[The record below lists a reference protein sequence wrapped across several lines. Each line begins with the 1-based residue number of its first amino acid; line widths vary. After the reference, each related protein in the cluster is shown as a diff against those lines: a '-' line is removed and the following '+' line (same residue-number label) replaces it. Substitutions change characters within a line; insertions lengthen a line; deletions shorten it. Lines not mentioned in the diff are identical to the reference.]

1 MPASNRFRHHRSALA
16 LAVCAVLWPLSVC
29 ASPTGNINLD
39 AINAAGAYAQ
49 GFTGA
54 GVRIGILDSGFDTT
68 HIAFEGKDIIK
79 LYSDQYLEKFG
90 TGVNATQQSHGSH
103 VACIA
108 SGNSSVNY
116 GVAKDASLLLLYS
129 TIQGPTMIYEVADLY
144 KKAIETYDDVKI
156 YSNSWGWVRGMFS
169 YGDIPNETD
178 AFKEVFNSAVE
189 HDKLMVFA
197 AGNQGGLAPADPI
210 LPIMRDPTKAGH
222 FINVVNIESDHLFEE
237 RHFIH
242 GNSGVIE
249 ASNQGLFAS
258 LWTIAAPGTN
268 IVSAEAGSGN
278 GSIEMTGTSMA
289 APHVAGTLALVQQA
303 FPWMTA
309 SQLADTVLSTAQK
322 PQEGQ
327 YDVIAIHPDSAQTD
341 PSHEN
346 ADYHLQFGGR
356 LNFSV
361 ASPGYSV
368 ESGKYETNVYKESAA
383 IVFWGSAG
391 DAKKADIEALK
402 EEAAKRAAG
411 DWLEQALEEADWD
424 MDPEAYRQAV
434 YDAYEEWKTYFKE
447 HCIIVEYAVG
457 AGLLDAAS
465 AVGGG
470 IAELNINRMARWDET
485 AEKWTLPV
493 QTGLNGNEQIAYTLN
508 LAGNGVSRF
517 INDIN
522 EVRWN
527 PTLHITTQDE
537 LKAYNEAIQ
546 SGQPYKGSSNQT
558 SAPDQADL
566 PVSLVVSGTL
576 DESNSIVSA
585 GTLVMSGHA
594 SYSGSTDVINGA
606 TLVVDGI
613 IDNDVQSD
621 ATATV
626 AGRGVVGSLTSRG
639 TLSPG
644 DDLSPD
650 NRIGT
655 FHVKSQL
662 KLEAGSSLVLDV
674 GEHTID
680 QIIVGNLS
688 QDQTSSLILSAKS
701 GQESNA
707 DAPLNIT
714 IRTGQYVDQKITLSP
729 TFFFPGLE
737 ADDEIF
743 KQVTDAKLSWGG
755 GITFEFV
762 TNQDGSFEMHRVE
775 NSMQRVGETASV
787 SQDAMRRAQKLDAV
801 IQADGILSGTAA
813 EFASAVDI
821 LSENLREGF
830 TESDRQL
837 VATTLE
843 NAFASTKAD
852 SHLAFDAAA
861 MSRSIRL
868 RKVTALSPLTD
879 LYATDVIPEAS
890 LVVERANMDGAKSFQ
905 STRTILSAGARRS
918 FGDWALGWKVGG
930 YYDDI
935 EISGPDKGNAQG
947 VFASVS
953 AMREFGAGMR
963 LFGQALLGYGV
974 EDRIR
979 YVSDFYGSKRL
990 DTTTHAV
997 SLGASIG
1004 IGRKFAPNQFAF
1016 SFMPYAQLSWDGIH
1030 RDDVRESDSRV
1041 AQEYEDELLSV
1052 AALEA
1057 GLAFKTRSSAA
1068 SPTGNLF
1075 LEGRIAYRNRFH
1087 VNGDET
1093 YTWTGI
1099 RDETNVEFFDNRHAA
1114 AAQCKIGWVSSTGHE
1129 FALMLDGE
1137 AGDSGDE
1144 RWGASL
1150 RWTKHF

>member
-103 VACIA
+103 VAGIA

-156 YSNSWGWVRGMFS
+156 YSNSWGWVRGLFS
-169 YGDIPNETD
+169 YGDIPDETK
-178 AFKEVFNSAVE
+178 AFNEVFNSAVE

-210 LPIMRDPTKAGH
+210 LPIMRDPSKAGH
-222 FINVVNIESDHLFEE
+222 FINVINIESDHLFEE
-237 RHFIH
+237 GFVH
-242 GNSGVIE
+242 GNSSAIE
-249 ASNQGLFAS
+249 ASNRALFAS
-258 LWTIAAPGTN
+258 LWSVAAPGTN
-268 IVSAEAGSGN
+268 IVSVEAGSGN

-309 SQLADTVLSTAQK
+309 SQLADCVLSTARK
-322 PQEGQ
+322 PQEGV
-327 YDVIAIHPDSAQTD
+327 YEVLALHPEQTGAD
-341 PSHEN
+341 PNHN
-346 ADYHLQFGGR
+346 NPDYHLQYGGR
-356 LNFSV
+356 LDFRV
-361 ASPGYSV
+361 ASPTWSPD
-368 ESGKYETNVYKESAA
+368 ENKYVSNVYKESAA

-391 DAKKADIEALK
+391 TKLGNLDALK
-402 EEAAKRAAG
+402 AEAAERAAAQ
-411 DWLEQALEEADWD
+411 WREEILDGYEWEL
-424 MDPEAYRQAV
+424 DP
-434 YDAYEEWKTYFKE
+434 DAYLEAVDKAYKEWKNYFIE
-447 HCIIVEYAVG
+447 NCTIVEYGIG

-465 AVGGG
+465 AVGG

-485 AEKWTLPV
+485 NSKWTLPV

-527 PTLHITTQDE
+527 PTLHITTQEE
-537 LKAYNEAIQ
+537 LKAYNVAIQ
-546 SGQPYKGSSNQT
+546 SGKTYEGSSNQT

-576 DESNSIVSA
+576 GENNSIVSA

-594 SYSGSTDVINGA
+594 SYSGSTDVIKGA

-613 IDNDVQSD
+613 IDKDVQSD

-626 AGRGVVGSLTSRG
+626 AGRGAVGSLTSRG

-644 DDLSPD
+644 DDID
-650 NRIGT
+650 VANRIGT
-655 FHVKSQL
+655 FHVTNTLTLQSD
-662 KLEAGSSLVLDV
+662 SSLVFDISQDRL
-674 GEHTID
+674 D
-680 QIIVGNLS
+680 QITALEVKLEQSSSEGTNDQLNL
-688 QDQTSSLILSAKS
+688 TL
-701 GQESNA
+701 
-707 DAPLNIT
+707 
-714 IRTGQYVDQKITLSP
+714 RTGDYVDTTYELRATDFI
-729 TFFFPGLE
+729 PGLKNE
-737 ADDEIF
+737 AVINALQNAELF
-743 KQVTDAKLSWGG
+743 WAG
-755 GITFEFV
+755 GITFEFINEDNGNF
-762 TNQDGSFEMHRVE
+762 TLKRKDD
-775 NSMQRVGETASV
+775 SMQFVGREVALS
-787 SQDAMRRAQKLDAV
+787 SKAMSRAQKLDAA
-801 IQADGILSGTAA
+801 IESAGILTGHAA
-813 EFASAVDI
+813 DFSAAIDI
-821 LSENLREGF
+821 LSESLANEDDPNR
-830 TESDRQL
+830 
-837 VATTLE
+837 
-843 NAFASTKAD
+843 AFASSAIRSAYD
-852 SHLAFDAAA
+852 SIEPDAQLAFDAAA
-861 MSRSIRL
+861 LARSVRL
-868 RKVTALSPLTD
+868 REVTALSPLTD

-918 FGDWALGWKVGG
+918 FGDWTLGWKVGG

-974 EDRIR
+974 EDRTR
-979 YVSDFYGSKRL
+979 YVSDFDVSKRL

-1004 IGRKFAPNQFAF
+1004 IGRKFAPDQIAL

-1057 GLAFKTRSSAA
+1057 GLAVKTRSSAA

>member
-1 MPASNRFRHHRSALA
+1 MPSSNRFRHHRSALA

-39 AINAAGAYAQ
+39 AINATGAYAQ

-103 VACIA
+103 VAGIA

-144 KKAIETYDDVKI
+144 KKAIETYDDVEI
-156 YSNSWGWVRGMFS
+156 YSNSWGWVRGLFS
-169 YGDIPNETD
+169 YGDIPDETK
-178 AFKEVFNSAVE
+178 AFNEVFNSAVE

-237 RHFIH
+237 GFVH
-242 GNSGVIE
+242 GNSSAIE
-249 ASNQGLFAS
+249 ASNRALFAS
-258 LWTIAAPGTN
+258 LWSVAAPGTN
-268 IVSAEAGSGN
+268 IVSVEAGSGN

-309 SQLADTVLSTAQK
+309 SQLSDCVLTTARK
-322 PQEGQ
+322 PQEGV
-327 YDVIAIHPDSAQTD
+327 YEVLALHPEQTGAD
-341 PSHEN
+341 PNHN
-346 ADYHLQFGGR
+346 NPDYHLQYGGR
-356 LNFSV
+356 LDFRV
-361 ASPGYSV
+361 ASPTWSPD
-368 ESGKYETNVYKESAA
+368 ENKYVSNVYKESAA

-391 DAKKADIEALK
+391 TKLGDLKALK
-402 EEAAKRAAG
+402 EEAAERAAAQWREEILDG
-411 DWLEQALEEADWD
+411 YEWELDPDSYLEAVDK
-424 MDPEAYRQAV
+424 AYK
-434 YDAYEEWKTYFKE
+434 EWKEYFIKN
-447 HCIIVEYAVG
+447 CTIVEYGIG

-465 AVGGG
+465 AVGG

-485 AEKWTLPV
+485 NSKWTLPV
-493 QTGLNGNEQIAYTLN
+493 QTGLNGQNQIAYTLN

-537 LKAYNEAIQ
+537 LNDYNVAIQ
-546 SGQPYKGSSNQT
+546 SGKTYEGSSNQT
-558 SAPDQADL
+558 RAPDNAKL

-576 DESNSIVSA
+576 DKSNSIVSA

-613 IDNDVQSD
+613 IDKDVQSD

-644 DDLSPD
+644 DDLSPG

-655 FHVKSQL
+655 FHVTNTLALQSD
-662 KLEAGSSLVLDV
+662 SSLVFDISQDRL
-674 GEHTID
+674 D
-680 QIIVGNLS
+680 QITALEVKLE
-688 QDQTSSLILSAKS
+688 QSSLE
-701 GQESNA
+701 GTNDQ
-707 DAPLNIT
+707 LNLT
-714 IRTGQYVDQKITLSP
+714 LRTGDYVDTTYELRATDFI
-729 TFFFPGLE
+729 PGLKNE
-737 ADDEIF
+737 AVINALQNAELF
-743 KQVTDAKLSWGG
+743 WAG
-755 GITFEFV
+755 GITFEFINEDNGNF
-762 TNQDGSFEMHRVE
+762 TLKRKDD
-775 NSMQRVGETASV
+775 SMQFVGREVALS
-787 SQDAMRRAQKLDAV
+787 SKAMSRAQKLDAA
-801 IQADGILSGTAA
+801 IESAGILTGHAA
-813 EFASAVDI
+813 DFSAAIDI
-821 LSENLREGF
+821 LSESLANEDDPNR
-830 TESDRQL
+830 
-837 VATTLE
+837 
-843 NAFASTKAD
+843 AFASSAIRSAYD
-852 SHLAFDAAA
+852 SIEPDAQLAFDAAA
-861 MSRSIRL
+861 LARSVRL
-868 RKVTALSPLTD
+868 REVTALSPLTD

-974 EDRIR
+974 EDRTR
-979 YVSDFYGSKRL
+979 YVSDFDVSKRL

-1004 IGRKFAPNQFAF
+1004 IGRKFAPDQIAL

-1052 AALEA
+1052 ATLEA

-1114 AAQCKIGWVSSTGHE
+1114 AAQCKIGWVSSNGHE

>member
-16 LAVCAVLWPLSVC
+16 MAVCAVWWPLSVC

-103 VACIA
+103 VAGIA

-169 YGDIPNETD
+169 YGDIPDETD

-237 RHFIH
+237 GHFIH

-341 PSHEN
+341 PSHKN
-346 ADYHLQFGGR
+346 PDYHLQFGGR

-391 DAKKADIEALK
+391 EAKKANIDALK

-434 YDAYEEWKTYFKE
+434 YDAYKEWKTYFKE
-447 HCIIVEYAVG
+447 HCIIVEYGIG

-465 AVGGG
+465 AVGG

-485 AEKWTLPV
+485 NSKWTLPV
-493 QTGLNGNEQIAYTLN
+493 QTGLNGQNQIAYTLN

-558 SAPDQADL
+558 SAPDQANL

-576 DESNSIVSA
+576 DKNNSIVSA

-813 EFASAVDI
+813 EFVSAVDI
-821 LSENLREGF
+821 LSENLREGHP
-830 TESDRQL
+830 ESDRQL
-837 VATTLE
+837 VAETLE

-868 RKVTALSPLTD
+868 RELTALSPLTD

-905 STRTILSAGARRS
+905 STRTILSVGARRS

-974 EDRIR
+974 EDRTR
-979 YVSDFYGSKRL
+979 YVSDFDVSKRL

-1004 IGRKFAPNQFAF
+1004 IGRKFAPDQIAL

>member
-49 GFTGA
+49 GFTGT

-103 VACIA
+103 VAGIA

-169 YGDIPNETD
+169 YGDIPDETD

-237 RHFIH
+237 GHFIH

-341 PSHEN
+341 PSHKN
-346 ADYHLQFGGR
+346 PDYHLQFGGR

-391 DAKKADIEALK
+391 DAKKADIDVLK
-402 EEAAKRAAG
+402 EEAATRAAG

-447 HCIIVEYAVG
+447 HCIIVEYAIG

-465 AVGGG
+465 AVGG

-576 DESNSIVSA
+576 DESKSIVSA

-714 IRTGQYVDQKITLSP
+714 IRTGQYVDQTIILSP
-729 TFFFPGLE
+729 TLFFPGLN
-737 ADDEIF
+737 AGDEILE
-743 KQVTDAKLSWGG
+743 QVTDAKLSWGG

-813 EFASAVDI
+813 EFVSAVDI
-821 LSENLREGF
+821 LSENLRDGHP
-830 TESDRQL
+830 ESDKQL

-861 MSRSIRL
+861 MSRSTRL
-868 RKVTALSPLTD
+868 REVTALSPLTD

-974 EDRIR
+974 EDRTR
-979 YVSDFYGSKRL
+979 YVSDFDVSKRL

-1004 IGRKFAPNQFAF
+1004 IGRKFAPDQIAL

-1030 RDDVRESDSRV
+1030 RDDVRESDSVV

-1114 AAQCKIGWVSSTGHE
+1114 AAQCKIGWISSTGHE

>member
-1 MPASNRFRHHRSALA
+1 MPSSNRFRHHRSALA

-103 VACIA
+103 VAGIA

-156 YSNSWGWVRGMFS
+156 YSNSWGWVRGLFS
-169 YGDIPNETD
+169 YGDIPNETN

-210 LPIMRDPTKAGH
+210 LPIMRDPSKAGH
-222 FINVVNIESDHLFEE
+222 FINVINIESDHLFEE
-237 RHFIH
+237 GFVH
-242 GNSGVIE
+242 GNSSAIE
-249 ASNQGLFAS
+249 ASNRALFAS
-258 LWTIAAPGTN
+258 LWSVAAPGTN
-268 IVSAEAGSGN
+268 IVSVEAGSGN

-309 SQLADTVLSTAQK
+309 SQLADCVLTTARK
-322 PQEGQ
+322 PQEGV
-327 YDVIAIHPDSAQTD
+327 YEVLALHPEQTGAD
-341 PSHEN
+341 PNHN
-346 ADYHLQFGGR
+346 NPDYHLQYGGR
-356 LNFSV
+356 LDFRV
-361 ASPGYSV
+361 ASPTWSPD
-368 ESGKYETNVYKESAA
+368 ENKYVSNVYKESAA

-391 DAKKADIEALK
+391 TKLGDLKALK
-402 EEAAKRAAG
+402 AEAAERAAAQ
-411 DWLEQALEEADWD
+411 WREEILDGYEWEL
-424 MDPEAYRQAV
+424 DPDAYLQAV
-434 YDAYEEWKTYFKE
+434 NAAYDEWKEYFIE
-447 HCIIVEYAVG
+447 NCTIVEYGIG

-465 AVGGG
+465 AVGG

-485 AEKWTLPV
+485 NSKWTLPV
-493 QTGLNGNEQIAYTLN
+493 QTGLNGQNQIAYTLN

-527 PTLHITTQDE
+527 PTLHITTQEE

-558 SAPDQADL
+558 RAPDNADL

-576 DESNSIVSA
+576 GKNNSIVSA

-606 TLVVDGI
+606 TLVIDGI
-613 IDNDVQSD
+613 IDKDVQSD

-626 AGRGVVGSLTSRG
+626 AGRGAVGSLTSRG

-644 DDLSPD
+644 DDID
-650 NRIGT
+650 VANRIGT
-655 FHVKSQL
+655 FHVTNTLTLQSN
-662 KLEAGSSLVLDV
+662 SSLVFDISQDRL
-674 GEHTID
+674 D
-680 QIIVGNLS
+680 QITALEVKLE
-688 QDQTSSLILSAKS
+688 QSSLE
-701 GQESNA
+701 GTNDQ
-707 DAPLNIT
+707 LNLT
-714 IRTGQYVDQKITLSP
+714 LRTGDYVDTTYELRATDFI
-729 TFFFPGLE
+729 PGLKNE
-737 ADDEIF
+737 AVINALQNAELF
-743 KQVTDAKLSWGG
+743 WAG
-755 GITFEFV
+755 GITFEFINEDNGNF
-762 TNQDGSFEMHRVE
+762 TLKRKDD
-775 NSMQRVGETASV
+775 SMQFVGREVALS
-787 SQDAMRRAQKLDAV
+787 SKAMSRAQKLDAA
-801 IQADGILSGTAA
+801 IESAGILTGHAA
-813 EFASAVDI
+813 DFSAAIDI
-821 LSENLREGF
+821 LSESLANEDDPNR
-830 TESDRQL
+830 
-837 VATTLE
+837 
-843 NAFASTKAD
+843 AFASSAIRSAYD
-852 SHLAFDAAA
+852 SIEPDAQLAFDAAA
-861 MSRSIRL
+861 LARSVRL
-868 RKVTALSPLTD
+868 REVTALSPLTD

-890 LVVERANMDGAKSFQ
+890 LIVERANMDGAKSFQ

-935 EISGPDKGNAQG
+935 EISGPDKGSAQG

-974 EDRIR
+974 EDRTR
-979 YVSDFYGSKRL
+979 YVSDFDVSKRL

-1004 IGRKFAPNQFAF
+1004 IGRKFAPDQIAL

>member
-39 AINAAGAYAQ
+39 AINGAGAYAQ

-103 VACIA
+103 VAGIA

-169 YGDIPNETD
+169 YGDIPDETD

-237 RHFIH
+237 GHFIH

-341 PSHEN
+341 PSHKN
-346 ADYHLQFGGR
+346 PDYHLQFGGR

-368 ESGKYETNVYKESAA
+368 ESDKYETNVYKESAA

-391 DAKKADIEALK
+391 DAKKADIDVLK
-402 EEAAKRAAG
+402 EEAATRAAG

-447 HCIIVEYAVG
+447 HCIIVEYAIG

-465 AVGGG
+465 AVGG

-493 QTGLNGNEQIAYTLN
+493 QTGLNGQKQIAYTLN
-508 LAGNGVSRF
+508 LAGNGVSYF
-517 INDIN
+517 INDID

-527 PTLHITTQDE
+527 PTLHITTQKE
-537 LKAYNEAIQ
+537 LEDYNTAIKNGLTYQ
-546 SGQPYKGSSNQT
+546 GSSNQT
-558 SAPDQADL
+558 SAPDQANL

-576 DESNSIVSA
+576 DENNNLVSA

-701 GQESNA
+701 GQENNA

-755 GITFEFV
+755 GITFTFDTTE
-762 TNQDGSFEMHRVE
+762 DGKFTLHRVE
-775 NSMQRVGETASV
+775 NSMQLVGKTV
-787 SQDAMRRAQKLDAV
+787 SLSKDAMRRAQKLDSV

-813 EFASAVDI
+813 EFVSAVDI
-821 LSENLREGF
+821 LSENLRDGHP
-830 TESDRQL
+830 ESDKQL

-868 RKVTALSPLTD
+868 RELTALSPLTD

-890 LVVERANMDGAKSFQ
+890 LVVEQANMDGAKSFQ

-918 FGDWALGWKVGG
+918 FGDWALGWKVGC

-974 EDRIR
+974 EDRTR
-979 YVSDFYGSKRL
+979 YVSDFDVSKRL
-990 DTTTHAV
+990 DITTHTV

-1004 IGRKFAPNQFAF
+1004 IGRKFAPDQIAL

-1114 AAQCKIGWVSSTGHE
+1114 AAQCKIGWVSSTGHK

-1137 AGDSGDE
+1137 AGDSGNE

>member
-68 HIAFEGKDIIK
+68 HIAFEGKDIFK

-90 TGVNATQQSHGSH
+90 TGVNAAQQSHGSH
-103 VACIA
+103 VAGIA

-156 YSNSWGWVRGMFS
+156 YSNSWGWVRGLFS

-237 RHFIH
+237 GFVH
-242 GNSGVIE
+242 GNSSAIE
-249 ASNQGLFAS
+249 ASNRALFAS
-258 LWTIAAPGTN
+258 LWSVAAPGTN
-268 IVSAEAGSGN
+268 IVSVEAGSGN

-309 SQLADTVLSTAQK
+309 SQLADCVLTTARK
-322 PQEGQ
+322 PQEGV
-327 YDVIAIHPDSAQTD
+327 YEVLALHPEQTGAD
-341 PSHEN
+341 PNHN
-346 ADYHLQFGGR
+346 NPDYHLQYRGR
-356 LNFSV
+356 LDFRV
-361 ASPGYSV
+361 ASPTWSPD
-368 ESGKYETNVYKESAA
+368 ENKYVSNVYKESAA

-391 DAKKADIEALK
+391 TKLGNLDALK
-402 EEAAKRAAG
+402 AAAAERAAAQ
-411 DWLEQALEEADWD
+411 WREEILDGYEWEL
-424 MDPEAYRQAV
+424 DP
-434 YDAYEEWKTYFKE
+434 DAYLEAVDKAYKEWKEYFIKN
-447 HCIIVEYAVG
+447 CTIVEYGIG

-465 AVGGG
+465 AVGG

-493 QTGLNGNEQIAYTLN
+493 QTRLNGQKQIAYTLN

-527 PTLHITTQDE
+527 PTLHITTQEE

-558 SAPDQADL
+558 SAPDQAGL

-576 DESNSIVSA
+576 GENNSIVSA

-594 SYSGSTDVINGA
+594 SYSGSTDVIKGA

-613 IDNDVQSD
+613 IDKDVQSD

-626 AGRGVVGSLTSRG
+626 AGRGAVGSLTSRG

-644 DDLSPD
+644 DDID
-650 NRIGT
+650 VANRIGT
-655 FHVKSQL
+655 FHVTNTLTLQSD
-662 KLEAGSSLVLDV
+662 SSLVFDISQDRL
-674 GEHTID
+674 D
-680 QIIVGNLS
+680 QITALEVKLEQSSSEGTNDQLNL
-688 QDQTSSLILSAKS
+688 TL
-701 GQESNA
+701 
-707 DAPLNIT
+707 
-714 IRTGQYVDQKITLSP
+714 RTGDYVDTTYELRATDFI
-729 TFFFPGLE
+729 PGLKNE
-737 ADDEIF
+737 AVINALQNAELF
-743 KQVTDAKLSWGG
+743 WAG
-755 GITFEFV
+755 GITFEFINEDNGNF
-762 TNQDGSFEMHRVE
+762 TLKRKDD
-775 NSMQRVGETASV
+775 SMQFVGREVALS
-787 SQDAMRRAQKLDAV
+787 SKAMSRAQKLDAA
-801 IQADGILSGTAA
+801 IESAGILTGHAA
-813 EFASAVDI
+813 DFSAAIDI
-821 LSENLREGF
+821 LSESLANEDDPNR
-830 TESDRQL
+830 
-837 VATTLE
+837 
-843 NAFASTKAD
+843 AFASSAIRSAYNSIEPD
-852 SHLAFDAAA
+852 AQLAFDAAA
-861 MSRSIRL
+861 LARSVRL
-868 RKVTALSPLTD
+868 REVTALSPLTD

-974 EDRIR
+974 EDRTR

-1004 IGRKFAPNQFAF
+1004 IGRKFAPDRIAL

-1030 RDDVRESDSRV
+1030 RDDVRESDSLV

-1057 GLAFKTRSSAA
+1057 GLAVKTRSSAA

-1099 RDETNVEFFDNRHAA
+1099 GDETNVEFFDNRHAA

>member
-1 MPASNRFRHHRSALA
+1 MPSSNRFRHHRSALA

-103 VACIA
+103 VAGIA

-156 YSNSWGWVRGMFS
+156 YSNSWGWVRGLFS
-169 YGDIPNETD
+169 YGDIPDETK
-178 AFKEVFNSAVE
+178 AFNEVFNSAVE

-210 LPIMRDPTKAGH
+210 LPIMRDPSKAGH
-222 FINVVNIESDHLFEE
+222 FINVVNIESNHLFEE
-237 RHFIH
+237 GFVH
-242 GNSGVIE
+242 GNSSAIE
-249 ASNQGLFAS
+249 ASNRALFAS
-258 LWTIAAPGTN
+258 LWSVAAPGTN
-268 IVSAEAGSGN
+268 IVSVEAGSGN

-309 SQLADTVLSTAQK
+309 SQLADCVLTTARK
-322 PQEGQ
+322 PQEGV
-327 YDVIAIHPDSAQTD
+327 YEVLALHPEQTGAD
-341 PSHEN
+341 PNHN
-346 ADYHLQFGGR
+346 NPDYHLQYGGR
-356 LNFSV
+356 LDFRV
-361 ASPGYSV
+361 ASPTWSPD
-368 ESGKYETNVYKESAA
+368 ENKYVSNVYKESAA

-391 DAKKADIEALK
+391 TKLGDLKALK
-402 EEAAKRAAG
+402 AEAAERAAAQWREEILDG
-411 DWLEQALEEADWD
+411 YEWELDPDAYLE
-424 MDPEAYRQAV
+424 AV
-434 YDAYEEWKTYFKE
+434 NKAYEEWKDYFIE
-447 HCIIVEYAVG
+447 NCTIVEYGIG

-465 AVGGG
+465 AVGG

-485 AEKWTLPV
+485 NSKWTLPV
-493 QTGLNGNEQIAYTLN
+493 QTGLNGQNQIAYTLN

-527 PTLHITTQDE
+527 PTLHITTQKE
-537 LKAYNEAIQ
+537 LEEYNAAIQ
-546 SGQPYKGSSNQT
+546 NGETYTGSSNQT
-558 SAPDQADL
+558 KAPENAEL

-576 DESNSIVSA
+576 DKNNKIVSA

-594 SYSGSTDVINGA
+594 SYSGSTDVRNGA
-606 TLVVDGI
+606 TFVIDGI
-613 IDNDVQSD
+613 IDKDVQSD

-626 AGRGVVGSLTSRG
+626 AGRGAVGSLTSRG

-644 DDLSPD
+644 DDID
-650 NRIGT
+650 VANRIGT
-655 FHVKSQL
+655 FHVTNTLTLQSD
-662 KLEAGSSLVLDV
+662 SSLVFDISQDRL
-674 GEHTID
+674 D
-680 QIIVGNLS
+680 QITALEVKLEQSSSEGTNDQLNL
-688 QDQTSSLILSAKS
+688 TL
-701 GQESNA
+701 
-707 DAPLNIT
+707 
-714 IRTGQYVDQKITLSP
+714 RTGDYVDTTYELRATDFI
-729 TFFFPGLE
+729 PGLKNE
-737 ADDEIF
+737 AVINALQNAELF
-743 KQVTDAKLSWGG
+743 WAG
-755 GITFEFV
+755 GITFEFINEDNGNF
-762 TNQDGSFEMHRVE
+762 TLKRKDD
-775 NSMQRVGETASV
+775 SMQFVGREVALS
-787 SQDAMRRAQKLDAV
+787 SKAMSRAQKLDAA
-801 IQADGILSGTAA
+801 IESAGILTGHAA
-813 EFASAVDI
+813 DFSAAIDI
-821 LSENLREGF
+821 LSESLANEDDPNR
-830 TESDRQL
+830 
-837 VATTLE
+837 
-843 NAFASTKAD
+843 AFASSAIRSAYD
-852 SHLAFDAAA
+852 SIEPDAQLAFDAAA
-861 MSRSIRL
+861 LARSVRL
-868 RKVTALSPLTD
+868 RELTALSPLTD
-879 LYATDVIPEAS
+879 LYATNVIPEAS
-890 LVVERANMDGAKSFQ
+890 LDVERANMDGAKSFQ

-974 EDRIR
+974 EDRTR
-979 YVSDFYGSKRL
+979 YVSDFDVSKRL

-1004 IGRKFAPNQFAF
+1004 IGRKFAPDQIAL

>member
-68 HIAFEGKDIIK
+68 HIAFEGKDIFK

-90 TGVNATQQSHGSH
+90 TGVNAAQQSHGSH
-103 VACIA
+103 VAGIA

-156 YSNSWGWVRGMFS
+156 YSNSWGWVRGLFS

-237 RHFIH
+237 GFVH
-242 GNSGVIE
+242 GNSSAIE
-249 ASNQGLFAS
+249 ASNRALFAS
-258 LWTIAAPGTN
+258 LWSVAAPGTN
-268 IVSAEAGSGN
+268 IVSVEAGSGN

-309 SQLADTVLSTAQK
+309 SQLADCVLTTARK
-322 PQEGQ
+322 PQEGV
-327 YDVIAIHPDSAQTD
+327 YEVLALHPEQTGAD
-341 PSHEN
+341 PNHN
-346 ADYHLQFGGR
+346 NPDYHLQYGGR
-356 LNFSV
+356 LDFRV
-361 ASPGYSV
+361 ASPTWSPD
-368 ESGKYETNVYKESAA
+368 ENKYVSNVYKESAA

-391 DAKKADIEALK
+391 TKLGNLDALK
-402 EEAAKRAAG
+402 AAAAERAAAQ
-411 DWLEQALEEADWD
+411 WREEILDGYEWEL
-424 MDPEAYRQAV
+424 DP
-434 YDAYEEWKTYFKE
+434 DAYLEAVDKAYKEWKEYFIKN
-447 HCIIVEYAVG
+447 CTIVEYGIG

-465 AVGGG
+465 AVGG

-493 QTGLNGNEQIAYTLN
+493 QTRLNGQKQIAYTLN

-527 PTLHITTQDE
+527 PTLHITTQEE

-558 SAPDQADL
+558 SAPDQAGL

-576 DESNSIVSA
+576 GENNSIVSA

-594 SYSGSTDVINGA
+594 SYSGSTDVIKGA

-613 IDNDVQSD
+613 IDKDVQSD

-626 AGRGVVGSLTSRG
+626 AGRGAVGSLTSRG

-644 DDLSPD
+644 DDID
-650 NRIGT
+650 VANRIGT
-655 FHVKSQL
+655 FHVTNTLTLQSD
-662 KLEAGSSLVLDV
+662 SSLVFDISQDRL
-674 GEHTID
+674 D
-680 QIIVGNLS
+680 QITALEVKLEQSSSEGTNDQLNL
-688 QDQTSSLILSAKS
+688 TL
-701 GQESNA
+701 
-707 DAPLNIT
+707 
-714 IRTGQYVDQKITLSP
+714 RTGDYVDTTYELRATDFI
-729 TFFFPGLE
+729 PGLKNE
-737 ADDEIF
+737 AVINALQNAELF
-743 KQVTDAKLSWGG
+743 WPG
-755 GITFEFV
+755 GITFEFINEDNGNF
-762 TNQDGSFEMHRVE
+762 TLKRKDD
-775 NSMQRVGETASV
+775 SMQFVGREVALS
-787 SQDAMRRAQKLDAV
+787 SKAMSRAQKLDAA
-801 IQADGILSGTAA
+801 IESAGILTGHAA
-813 EFASAVDI
+813 DFSAAIDI
-821 LSENLREGF
+821 LSESLANEDDPNR
-830 TESDRQL
+830 
-837 VATTLE
+837 
-843 NAFASTKAD
+843 AFASSAIRSAYNSIEPD
-852 SHLAFDAAA
+852 AQLAFDAAA
-861 MSRSIRL
+861 LARSVRL
-868 RKVTALSPLTD
+868 REVTALSPLTD

-974 EDRIR
+974 EDRTR

-1004 IGRKFAPNQFAF
+1004 IGRKFAPDRIAL

-1030 RDDVRESDSRV
+1030 RDDVRESDSLV

-1057 GLAFKTRSSAA
+1057 GLAVKTRSSAA

-1099 RDETNVEFFDNRHAA
+1099 GDETNVEFFDNRHAA

>member
-1 MPASNRFRHHRSALA
+1 MAILCSL

-90 TGVNATQQSHGSH
+90 IGVNATQQSHGSH
-103 VACIA
+103 VAGIA

-156 YSNSWGWVRGMFS
+156 YSNSWGWMRGLFS
-169 YGDIPNETD
+169 YGDIPDETK
-178 AFKEVFNSAVE
+178 AFNEVFNSAVE

-237 RHFIH
+237 GFVH
-242 GNSGVIE
+242 GNSSAIE
-249 ASNQGLFAS
+249 ASNRALFAS
-258 LWTIAAPGTN
+258 LWSVVAPGTN
-268 IVSAEAGSGN
+268 IVSVEAGSGN

-309 SQLADTVLSTAQK
+309 SQLADCVLSTARK
-322 PQEGQ
+322 PQEGV
-327 YDVIAIHPDSAQTD
+327 YEVLALHPEQTGAD
-341 PSHEN
+341 PNHN
-346 ADYHLQFGGR
+346 NPDYHLQYGGR
-356 LNFSV
+356 LDFRV
-361 ASPGYSV
+361 ASPTWSPD
-368 ESGKYETNVYKESAA
+368 ENKYVSNVYKESAA

-391 DAKKADIEALK
+391 TKLGNLDALK
-402 EEAAKRAAG
+402 AEAAERAAAQWRKEILDG
-411 DWLEQALEEADWD
+411 YEWEL
-424 MDPEAYRQAV
+424 DP
-434 YDAYEEWKTYFKE
+434 DAYLEAVDKAYKEWKEYFIKN
-447 HCIIVEYAVG
+447 CTIVEYGIG

-465 AVGGG
+465 AVGG

-485 AEKWTLPV
+485 NSKWTLPV

-527 PTLHITTQDE
+527 PTLHITTQEE

-546 SGQPYKGSSNQT
+546 SGQPYKKGSSNQT

-576 DESNSIVSA
+576 DESKSIVAA

-594 SYSGSTDVINGA
+594 SYSGSTDVIKGA

-613 IDNDVQSD
+613 IDKDVQSD

-626 AGRGVVGSLTSRG
+626 AGRGAVGSLTSRG

-644 DDLSPD
+644 DDID
-650 NRIGT
+650 VANRIGT
-655 FHVKSQL
+655 FHVTNTLTLQSD
-662 KLEAGSSLVLDV
+662 SSLVFDISQDRL
-674 GEHTID
+674 D
-680 QIIVGNLS
+680 QITALEVKLEQSSSEGTNDQLNL
-688 QDQTSSLILSAKS
+688 TL
-701 GQESNA
+701 
-707 DAPLNIT
+707 
-714 IRTGQYVDQKITLSP
+714 RTGDYVDTTYELRATDFI
-729 TFFFPGLE
+729 PGLKNE
-737 ADDEIF
+737 AVINALQNAELF
-743 KQVTDAKLSWGG
+743 WAG
-755 GITFEFV
+755 GITFEFINEDNGNF
-762 TNQDGSFEMHRVE
+762 TLKRKDD
-775 NSMQRVGETASV
+775 SMQFVGREVALS
-787 SQDAMRRAQKLDAV
+787 SKAMSRAQKLDAA
-801 IQADGILSGTAA
+801 IESAGILTGHAA
-813 EFASAVDI
+813 DFSAAIDI
-821 LSENLREGF
+821 LSESLANEDDPNR
-830 TESDRQL
+830 
-837 VATTLE
+837 
-843 NAFASTKAD
+843 AFASSAIRSAYD
-852 SHLAFDAAA
+852 SIEPDAQLAFDAAA
-861 MSRSIRL
+861 LARSVRL
-868 RKVTALSPLTD
+868 REVTALSPLTD

-974 EDRIR
+974 EDRTR
-979 YVSDFYGSKRL
+979 YVSDFDVSKRL

-1004 IGRKFAPNQFAF
+1004 IGRKFAPDQIAL

-1114 AAQCKIGWVSSTGHE
+1114 AAQCKIGWISSTGHE

>member
-1 MPASNRFRHHRSALA
+1 MPASKRFRHHRSALA

-68 HIAFEGKDIIK
+68 HIAYEGKDIIK

-103 VACIA
+103 VAGIA

-169 YGDIPNETD
+169 YGDIPDETD

-237 RHFIH
+237 GHFIH

-268 IVSAEAGSGN
+268 IVSAEAGIGN

-346 ADYHLQFGGR
+346 ADYHWQFGGR

-434 YDAYEEWKTYFKE
+434 YDAYKEWKTYFKE
-447 HCIIVEYAVG
+447 HCIIVEYGIG

-465 AVGGG
+465 AVGG

-493 QTGLNGNEQIAYTLN
+493 QTGLNGQKQIAYTLN

-537 LKAYNEAIQ
+537 LNDYNVAIQ
-546 SGQPYKGSSNQT
+546 SGKTYEGSSNQT
-558 SAPDQADL
+558 RAPDNADI

-576 DESNSIVSA
+576 DKNNKIVSA

-813 EFASAVDI
+813 EFVSAVDI
-821 LSENLREGF
+821 LSENLREGHP
-830 TESDRQL
+830 ESDRQL
-837 VATTLE
+837 VAETLE

-868 RKVTALSPLTD
+868 RELTALSPLTD

-905 STRTILSAGARRS
+905 STRTILSVGARRS

-974 EDRIR
+974 EDRTR
-979 YVSDFYGSKRL
+979 YVSDFKGSKRL

-1004 IGRKFAPNQFAF
+1004 IGRKFAPDQIAL
-1016 SFMPYAQLSWDGIH
+1016 SLMPYAQLSWDGIH
-1030 RDDVRESDSRV
+1030 RDDVRESDSLV
-1041 AQEYEDELLSV
+1041 AQEYEDQLLSV

-1068 SPTGNLF
+1068 SPTGNFF

>member
-1 MPASNRFRHHRSALA
+1 MPSSNRFRHHRSALA

-103 VACIA
+103 VAGIA

-156 YSNSWGWVRGMFS
+156 YSNSWGWVRGLFS
-169 YGDIPNETD
+169 YGDIPDETK
-178 AFKEVFNSAVE
+178 AFNEVFNSAVE

-222 FINVVNIESDHLFEE
+222 FINVINIESDHLFEE
-237 RHFIH
+237 GFVH
-242 GNSGVIE
+242 GNSSAIE
-249 ASNQGLFAS
+249 ASNRALFAS
-258 LWTIAAPGTN
+258 LWSVAAPGTN
-268 IVSAEAGSGN
+268 IVSVEAGSGN

-309 SQLADTVLSTAQK
+309 SQLADCVLSTARK
-322 PQEGQ
+322 PQEGV
-327 YDVIAIHPDSAQTD
+327 YEVLALHPEQTGAD
-341 PSHEN
+341 PNHN
-346 ADYHLQFGGR
+346 NPDYHLQYGGR
-356 LNFSV
+356 LDFRV
-361 ASPGYSV
+361 ASPTWSPD
-368 ESGKYETNVYKESAA
+368 ENKYVSNVYKESAA

-391 DAKKADIEALK
+391 TKLGNLDALK
-402 EEAAKRAAG
+402 AEAAERAAAQWRKEILDG
-411 DWLEQALEEADWD
+411 YEWEL
-424 MDPEAYRQAV
+424 DP
-434 YDAYEEWKTYFKE
+434 DAYLEAVDKAYKEWKEYFIKN
-447 HCIIVEYAVG
+447 CTIVEYGIG

-465 AVGGG
+465 AVGG

-485 AEKWTLPV
+485 NSKWTLPV

-527 PTLHITTQDE
+527 PTLHITTQEE

-546 SGQPYKGSSNQT
+546 SGQPYKKGSSNQT

-576 DESNSIVSA
+576 DESKSIVSA

-594 SYSGSTDVINGA
+594 SYSGSTDVIKGA

-613 IDNDVQSD
+613 IDKDVQSD

-626 AGRGVVGSLTSRG
+626 AGRGAVGSLTSRG

-644 DDLSPD
+644 DDID
-650 NRIGT
+650 VANRIGT
-655 FHVKSQL
+655 FHVTNTLTLQSD
-662 KLEAGSSLVLDV
+662 SSLVFDISQDRL
-674 GEHTID
+674 D
-680 QIIVGNLS
+680 QITALEVKLEQSSSEGTNDQLNL
-688 QDQTSSLILSAKS
+688 TL
-701 GQESNA
+701 
-707 DAPLNIT
+707 
-714 IRTGQYVDQKITLSP
+714 RTGDYVDTTYELRATDFI
-729 TFFFPGLE
+729 PGLKNE
-737 ADDEIF
+737 AVINALQNAELF
-743 KQVTDAKLSWGG
+743 WAG
-755 GITFEFV
+755 GITFEFINEDNGNF
-762 TNQDGSFEMHRVE
+762 TLKRKDD
-775 NSMQRVGETASV
+775 SMQFVGREVALS
-787 SQDAMRRAQKLDAV
+787 SKAMSRAQKLDAA
-801 IQADGILSGTAA
+801 IESAGILTGHAA
-813 EFASAVDI
+813 DFSAAIDI
-821 LSENLREGF
+821 LSESLANEDDPNR
-830 TESDRQL
+830 
-837 VATTLE
+837 
-843 NAFASTKAD
+843 AFASSAIRSAYD
-852 SHLAFDAAA
+852 SIEPDAQLAFDAAA
-861 MSRSIRL
+861 LARSIRL
-868 RKVTALSPLTD
+868 REVTALSPLTD

-890 LVVERANMDGAKSFQ
+890 LGVERANMDGAKSFQ

-974 EDRIR
+974 EDRTR
-979 YVSDFYGSKRL
+979 YVSDFDVSKRL

-1004 IGRKFAPNQFAF
+1004 IGRKFAPDQIAL

-1057 GLAFKTRSSAA
+1057 GLAFKTLSSAA

-1099 RDETNVEFFDNRHAA
+1099 RDETNVEFFDNHHAA

>member
-1 MPASNRFRHHRSALA
+1 M
-16 LAVCAVLWPLSVC
+16 
-29 ASPTGNINLD
+29 
-39 AINAAGAYAQ
+39 
-49 GFTGA
+49 
-54 GVRIGILDSGFDTT
+54 
-68 HIAFEGKDIIK
+68 
-79 LYSDQYLEKFG
+79 
-90 TGVNATQQSHGSH
+90 
-103 VACIA
+103 
-108 SGNSSVNY
+108 
-116 GVAKDASLLLLYS
+116 
-129 TIQGPTMIYEVADLY
+129 
-144 KKAIETYDDVKI
+144 
-156 YSNSWGWVRGMFS
+156 RGLFS
-169 YGDIPNETD
+169 YGDIPDETK
-178 AFKEVFNSAVE
+178 AFNEVFNSAVE

-210 LPIMRDPTKAGH
+210 LPIMRDPSKAGH
-222 FINVVNIESDHLFEE
+222 FINVINIESNHLFEE
-237 RHFIH
+237 GFVH
-242 GNSGVIE
+242 GNSSAIE
-249 ASNQGLFAS
+249 ASNRALFAS
-258 LWTIAAPGTN
+258 LWSVAAPGTN
-268 IVSAEAGSGN
+268 IVSVEAGSGN

-309 SQLADTVLSTAQK
+309 SQLADCVLTTARK
-322 PQEGQ
+322 PLEGV
-327 YDVIAIHPDSAQTD
+327 YEVLALHPEQTGAD
-341 PSHEN
+341 PNHN
-346 ADYHLQFGGR
+346 NPDYHLQYGGR
-356 LNFSV
+356 LDFRV
-361 ASPGYSV
+361 ASPTWSPD
-368 ESGKYETNVYKESAA
+368 ENKYVSNVYKESAA

-391 DAKKADIEALK
+391 TKLSNKETIKALK
-402 EEAAKRAAG
+402 EEAAERSATQ
-411 DWLEQALEEADWD
+411 WREEILDGYEWEL
-424 MDPEAYRQAV
+424 DP
-434 YDAYEEWKTYFKE
+434 DAYLEAVDKAYKEWKDYFIKN
-447 HCIIVEYAVG
+447 CTIVEYGIG

-465 AVGGG
+465 AVGG

-493 QTGLNGNEQIAYTLN
+493 QTRLNGNEQIAYTLN

-527 PTLHITTQDE
+527 PTLHITTQEE

-576 DESNSIVSA
+576 DESKSIVSA

-594 SYSGSTDVINGA
+594 SYSGSTDVIKGA

-613 IDNDVQSD
+613 IDKDVQSD

-626 AGRGVVGSLTSRG
+626 AGRGAVGSLTSRG

-644 DDLSPD
+644 DDID
-650 NRIGT
+650 VANRIGT
-655 FHVKSQL
+655 FHVTNTLTLQSD
-662 KLEAGSSLVLDV
+662 SSLVFDISQDRL
-674 GEHTID
+674 D
-680 QIIVGNLS
+680 QITALEVKLEQSSSEGTNDQLNL
-688 QDQTSSLILSAKS
+688 TL
-701 GQESNA
+701 
-707 DAPLNIT
+707 
-714 IRTGQYVDQKITLSP
+714 RTGDYVDTTYELRATDFI
-729 TFFFPGLE
+729 PGLKNE
-737 ADDEIF
+737 AVINALQNAELF
-743 KQVTDAKLSWGG
+743 WAG
-755 GITFEFV
+755 GITFEFINEDNGNF
-762 TNQDGSFEMHRVE
+762 TLKRKDD
-775 NSMQRVGETASV
+775 SMQFVGREVALS
-787 SQDAMRRAQKLDAV
+787 SKAMSRAQKLDAA
-801 IQADGILSGTAA
+801 IESAGILTGHAA
-813 EFASAVDI
+813 DFSAAIDI
-821 LSENLREGF
+821 LSESLANEDDPNR
-830 TESDRQL
+830 
-837 VATTLE
+837 
-843 NAFASTKAD
+843 AFASSAIRSAYD
-852 SHLAFDAAA
+852 SIEPDAQLAFDAAA
-861 MSRSIRL
+861 LARSVRL
-868 RKVTALSPLTD
+868 REVTALSPLTD

-918 FGDWALGWKVGG
+918 FGDWALSWKVGG

-953 AMREFGAGMR
+953 SMREFGAGMR

-974 EDRIR
+974 EDRTR
-979 YVSDFYGSKRL
+979 YVSDFDVSKRL

-1004 IGRKFAPNQFAF
+1004 IGRKFAPDQIAL

>member
-1 MPASNRFRHHRSALA
+1 MPSSNRFRHHRSALA

-29 ASPTGNINLD
+29 ASPTGNINRD

-103 VACIA
+103 VAGIA

-144 KKAIETYDDVKI
+144 KKAIETYADVKI
-156 YSNSWGWVRGMFS
+156 YSNSWGWVRGLFS
-169 YGDIPNETD
+169 YGDIPDETK
-178 AFKEVFNSAVE
+178 AFNEVFNSAVE

-210 LPIMRDPTKAGH
+210 LPIMRDPSKAGH
-222 FINVVNIESDHLFEE
+222 FINVINIESNHLFEDG
-237 RHFIH
+237 FVH
-242 GNSGVIE
+242 GNSSAIE
-249 ASNQGLFAS
+249 ASNRALFAS
-258 LWTIAAPGTN
+258 LWSVAAPGTN
-268 IVSAEAGSGN
+268 IVSVEAGSGN

-309 SQLADTVLSTAQK
+309 SQLADCVLTTARK
-322 PQEGQ
+322 PQEGV
-327 YDVIAIHPDSAQTD
+327 YEVLALHPEQTGAD
-341 PSHEN
+341 PNHN
-346 ADYHLQFGGR
+346 NPDYHLQYGGR
-356 LNFSV
+356 LDFRV
-361 ASPGYSV
+361 ASPTWSPD
-368 ESGKYETNVYKESAA
+368 ENKYVSNVYKESAA

-391 DAKKADIEALK
+391 TKLGNKETIKALK
-402 EEAAKRAAG
+402 EKAAERAAARWREEILDG
-411 DWLEQALEEADWD
+411 YEWELEPDAYLE
-424 MDPEAYRQAV
+424 AV
-434 YDAYEEWKTYFKE
+434 NKAYEEWKDYFIE
-447 HCIIVEYAVG
+447 NCTIVEYGIG

-465 AVGGG
+465 AVGG
-470 IAELNINRMARWDET
+470 IAELNINRMARWDGT
-485 AEKWTLPV
+485 AKKWTLPV
-493 QTGLNGNEQIAYTLN
+493 QTGLNGQNQIAYTLN

-527 PTLHITTQDE
+527 PTLHITTQEE

-546 SGQPYKGSSNQT
+546 SGQPYKKGSSNQT

-576 DESNSIVSA
+576 DESKSIVSA

-594 SYSGSTDVINGA
+594 SYSGSTDVIKGA

-613 IDNDVQSD
+613 IDKDVQSD

-626 AGRGVVGSLTSRG
+626 AGRGAVGSLTSRG

-644 DDLSPD
+644 DDID
-650 NRIGT
+650 VANRIGT
-655 FHVKSQL
+655 FHVTNTLTLQSD
-662 KLEAGSSLVLDV
+662 SSLVFDISQDRL
-674 GEHTID
+674 D
-680 QIIVGNLS
+680 QITALEVKLEQSSSEGTNDQLNL
-688 QDQTSSLILSAKS
+688 TL
-701 GQESNA
+701 
-707 DAPLNIT
+707 
-714 IRTGQYVDQKITLSP
+714 RTGDYVDTTYELRATDFI
-729 TFFFPGLE
+729 PGLKNE
-737 ADDEIF
+737 AVINALQNAELF
-743 KQVTDAKLSWGG
+743 WVG
-755 GITFEFV
+755 GITFEFINEDNGNF
-762 TNQDGSFEMHRVE
+762 TLKRKDD
-775 NSMQRVGETASV
+775 SMQFVGREVALS
-787 SQDAMRRAQKLDAV
+787 SKAMSRAQKLDAA
-801 IQADGILSGTAA
+801 IESAGILTGHAA
-813 EFASAVDI
+813 DFSAAIDI
-821 LSENLREGF
+821 LSESLANEDDPNR
-830 TESDRQL
+830 
-837 VATTLE
+837 
-843 NAFASTKAD
+843 AFASSAIRSAYD
-852 SHLAFDAAA
+852 SIEPDAQLAFDAAA
-861 MSRSIRL
+861 LARSVRL
-868 RKVTALSPLTD
+868 REVTALSPLTD

-974 EDRIR
+974 EDRTR

-1004 IGRKFAPNQFAF
+1004 IGRKFAPDQIAL

-1030 RDDVRESDSRV
+1030 RNDVRESDSVV

>member
-1 MPASNRFRHHRSALA
+1 MPSSNRFRHHRSALA

-90 TGVNATQQSHGSH
+90 PGVNATQQSHGSH
-103 VACIA
+103 VAGIA

-156 YSNSWGWVRGMFS
+156 YSNSWGWVRGLFS
-169 YGDIPNETD
+169 YGDIPDETKT
-178 AFKEVFNSAVE
+178 FNEVFNSAVE

-210 LPIMRDPTKAGH
+210 LPIMRDPSKAGH

-237 RHFIH
+237 GFVH
-242 GNSGVIE
+242 GNSSAIE
-249 ASNQGLFAS
+249 ASNRALFAS
-258 LWTIAAPGTN
+258 LWSVAAPGTN
-268 IVSAEAGSGN
+268 IVSVEAGSGN

-309 SQLADTVLSTAQK
+309 SQLADCVLTTARK
-322 PQEGQ
+322 PQEGV
-327 YDVIAIHPDSAQTD
+327 YEVLALHPEQTGAD
-341 PSHEN
+341 PNHN
-346 ADYHLQFGGR
+346 NPDYHLQYGGR
-356 LNFSV
+356 LDFRV
-361 ASPGYSV
+361 ASPTWSPN
-368 ESGKYETNVYKESAA
+368 ENKYVSNVYKESAA

-391 DAKKADIEALK
+391 TKLGDLKALK
-402 EEAAKRAAG
+402 AEAAERAAAQ
-411 DWLEQALEEADWD
+411 WREEILDGYEWEL
-424 MDPEAYRQAV
+424 DP
-434 YDAYEEWKTYFKE
+434 DAYLEAVDKAYKEWKDYFIE
-447 HCIIVEYAVG
+447 NCTIVEYGIG

-465 AVGGG
+465 AVGG

-485 AEKWTLPV
+485 AKKWTLPV

-522 EVRWN
+522 EVPWN
-527 PTLHITTQDE
+527 PTLHITTQEE

-546 SGQPYKGSSNQT
+546 SGQPYKKGSSNQT

-576 DESNSIVSA
+576 DKSKSIVSA

-594 SYSGSTDVINGA
+594 SYSGSTDVIKGA

-613 IDNDVQSD
+613 IDKDVQSD

-626 AGRGVVGSLTSRG
+626 AGRGAVGSLTSRG

-644 DDLSPD
+644 DDID
-650 NRIGT
+650 VANRIGT
-655 FHVKSQL
+655 FHVTNTLTLQSD
-662 KLEAGSSLVLDV
+662 SSLVFDISQDRL
-674 GEHTID
+674 D
-680 QIIVGNLS
+680 QITALEVKLEQSSSEGTNDQLNL
-688 QDQTSSLILSAKS
+688 TL
-701 GQESNA
+701 
-707 DAPLNIT
+707 
-714 IRTGQYVDQKITLSP
+714 RTGDYVDTTYELRATDFI
-729 TFFFPGLE
+729 PGLKNE
-737 ADDEIF
+737 AVINALQNAELF
-743 KQVTDAKLSWGG
+743 WAG
-755 GITFEFV
+755 GITFEFINEDNGNF
-762 TNQDGSFEMHRVE
+762 TLKRKDD
-775 NSMQRVGETASV
+775 SMQFVGREVALS
-787 SQDAMRRAQKLDAV
+787 SKAMSRAQKLDAA
-801 IQADGILSGTAA
+801 IESAGILTGHAA
-813 EFASAVDI
+813 DFSAAIDI
-821 LSENLREGF
+821 LSESLANEDDPNR
-830 TESDRQL
+830 
-837 VATTLE
+837 
-843 NAFASTKAD
+843 AFASSAIRSAYD
-852 SHLAFDAAA
+852 SIEPDAQLAFDAAA
-861 MSRSIRL
+861 LARSVRL
-868 RKVTALSPLTD
+868 REVTALSPLTD

-918 FGDWALGWKVGG
+918 FGDWALSWKVGG

-974 EDRIR
+974 EDRTR
-979 YVSDFYGSKRL
+979 YVSDFDVSKRL

-1004 IGRKFAPNQFAF
+1004 IGRKFAPDQIAL

>member
-54 GVRIGILDSGFDTT
+54 GVRIGIRDSGFDTT
-68 HIAFEGKDIIK
+68 HIAFEGKDIFK

-90 TGVNATQQSHGSH
+90 TGVNAAQQSHGSH
-103 VACIA
+103 VAGIA

-156 YSNSWGWVRGMFS
+156 YSNSWGWVRGLFS

-237 RHFIH
+237 GFVH
-242 GNSGVIE
+242 GNSSAIE
-249 ASNQGLFAS
+249 ASNRALFAS
-258 LWTIAAPGTN
+258 LWSVAAPGTN
-268 IVSAEAGSGN
+268 IVSVEAGSGN

-309 SQLADTVLSTAQK
+309 SQLADCVLTTARK
-322 PQEGQ
+322 PQEGV
-327 YDVIAIHPDSAQTD
+327 YEVLALHPEQTGAD
-341 PSHEN
+341 PNHN
-346 ADYHLQFGGR
+346 NPDYHLQYGGR
-356 LNFSV
+356 LDFRV
-361 ASPGYSV
+361 ASPTWSPD
-368 ESGKYETNVYKESAA
+368 ENKYVSNVYKESAA

-391 DAKKADIEALK
+391 TKLGNLDALK
-402 EEAAKRAAG
+402 AAAAERAAAQ
-411 DWLEQALEEADWD
+411 WREEILDGYEWEL
-424 MDPEAYRQAV
+424 DP
-434 YDAYEEWKTYFKE
+434 DAYLEAVDKAYKEWKEYFIKN
-447 HCIIVEYAVG
+447 CTIVEYGIG

-465 AVGGG
+465 AVGG

-493 QTGLNGNEQIAYTLN
+493 QTRLNGQKQIAYTLN

-527 PTLHITTQDE
+527 PTLHITTQEE

-558 SAPDQADL
+558 SAPDQAGL

-576 DESNSIVSA
+576 GENNSIVSA

-594 SYSGSTDVINGA
+594 SYSGSTDVIKGA

-613 IDNDVQSD
+613 IDKDVQSD

-626 AGRGVVGSLTSRG
+626 AGRGAVGSLTSRG

-644 DDLSPD
+644 DDID
-650 NRIGT
+650 VANRIGT
-655 FHVKSQL
+655 FHVTNTLTLQSD
-662 KLEAGSSLVLDV
+662 SSLVFDISQDRL
-674 GEHTID
+674 D
-680 QIIVGNLS
+680 QITALEVKLEQSSSEGTNDQLNL
-688 QDQTSSLILSAKS
+688 TL
-701 GQESNA
+701 
-707 DAPLNIT
+707 
-714 IRTGQYVDQKITLSP
+714 RTGDYVDTTYELRATDFI
-729 TFFFPGLE
+729 PGLKNE
-737 ADDEIF
+737 AVINALQNAELF
-743 KQVTDAKLSWGG
+743 WAG
-755 GITFEFV
+755 GITFEFINEDNGNF
-762 TNQDGSFEMHRVE
+762 TLKRKDD
-775 NSMQRVGETASV
+775 SMQFVGREVALS
-787 SQDAMRRAQKLDAV
+787 SKAMSRAQKLDAA
-801 IQADGILSGTAA
+801 IESAGILTGHAA
-813 EFASAVDI
+813 DFSAAIDI
-821 LSENLREGF
+821 LSESLANEDDPNR
-830 TESDRQL
+830 
-837 VATTLE
+837 
-843 NAFASTKAD
+843 AFASSAIRSAYNSIEPD
-852 SHLAFDAAA
+852 AQLAFDAAA
-861 MSRSIRL
+861 LARSVRL
-868 RKVTALSPLTD
+868 REVTALSPLTD

-974 EDRIR
+974 EDRTR

-1004 IGRKFAPNQFAF
+1004 IGRKFAPDRIAL

-1030 RDDVRESDSRV
+1030 RDDVRESDSLV

-1057 GLAFKTRSSAA
+1057 GLAVKTRSSAA

-1099 RDETNVEFFDNRHAA
+1099 GDETNVEFFDNRHAA

>member
-1 MPASNRFRHHRSALA
+1 MPSSNRFRHHRSALA

-103 VACIA
+103 VAGIA

-156 YSNSWGWVRGMFS
+156 YSNSWGWVRGLFS
-169 YGDIPNETD
+169 YGDIPDETC
-178 AFKEVFNSAVE
+178 AFNEVFNSAVE

-210 LPIMRDPTKAGH
+210 LPIMRDPSKAGH

-237 RHFIH
+237 GFVH
-242 GNSGVIE
+242 GNSSAIE
-249 ASNQGLFAS
+249 ASNRALFAS
-258 LWTIAAPGTN
+258 LWSVAAPGTN
-268 IVSAEAGSGN
+268 IVSVEAGSGN

-309 SQLADTVLSTAQK
+309 SQLADCVLTTARK
-322 PQEGQ
+322 PLEGV
-327 YDVIAIHPDSAQTD
+327 YEVLALHPEQTGAD
-341 PSHEN
+341 PNHN
-346 ADYHLQFGGR
+346 NPDYHLQYGGR
-356 LNFSV
+356 LDFRV
-361 ASPGYSV
+361 ASPSWSPD
-368 ESGKYETNVYKESAA
+368 ENKYVSNVYKESAA

-391 DAKKADIEALK
+391 TKLGNKETIKALK
-402 EEAAKRAAG
+402 EEAAERSATQWREEILDGYEWELDPDAY
-411 DWLEQALEEADWD
+411 LE
-424 MDPEAYRQAV
+424 AV
-434 YDAYEEWKTYFKE
+434 NKAYEEWKDYFIE
-447 HCIIVEYAVG
+447 NCTIVEYGIG

-465 AVGGG
+465 AVGG

-493 QTGLNGNEQIAYTLN
+493 QTRLNGQKQIAYTLN

-527 PTLHITTQDE
+527 PTLHITTQEE

-546 SGQPYKGSSNQT
+546 SGQPYKKGSSNQT

-576 DESNSIVSA
+576 DESKSIVSA

-594 SYSGSTDVINGA
+594 SYSGSTDVIKGA

-613 IDNDVQSD
+613 IDKDVQSD

-626 AGRGVVGSLTSRG
+626 AGRGAVGSLTSRG

-644 DDLSPD
+644 DDID
-650 NRIGT
+650 VANRIGT
-655 FHVKSQL
+655 FHVTNTLTLQSD
-662 KLEAGSSLVLDV
+662 SSLVFDISQDRL
-674 GEHTID
+674 D
-680 QIIVGNLS
+680 QITALEVKLEQSSSEGTNDQLNL
-688 QDQTSSLILSAKS
+688 TL
-701 GQESNA
+701 
-707 DAPLNIT
+707 
-714 IRTGQYVDQKITLSP
+714 RTGDYVDTTYELRATDFI
-729 TFFFPGLE
+729 PGLKNE
-737 ADDEIF
+737 AVINALQNAELF
-743 KQVTDAKLSWGG
+743 WAG
-755 GITFEFV
+755 GITFEFINEDNGNF
-762 TNQDGSFEMHRVE
+762 TLKRKDD
-775 NSMQRVGETASV
+775 SMQFVGREVALS
-787 SQDAMRRAQKLDAV
+787 SKAMSRAQKLDAA
-801 IQADGILSGTAA
+801 IESAGILTGHAA
-813 EFASAVDI
+813 DFSAAIDI
-821 LSENLREGF
+821 LSESLANEDDPNR
-830 TESDRQL
+830 
-837 VATTLE
+837 
-843 NAFASTKAD
+843 AFASSAIRSAYD
-852 SHLAFDAAA
+852 SIEPDAQLAFDAAA
-861 MSRSIRL
+861 LARSVRL
-868 RKVTALSPLTD
+868 REVTALSPLTD

-918 FGDWALGWKVGG
+918 FGDWTLGWKVGG

-974 EDRIR
+974 EDRTR
-979 YVSDFYGSKRL
+979 YVSDFDVSKRL

-1004 IGRKFAPNQFAF
+1004 IGRKFAPDQIAL

>member
-1 MPASNRFRHHRSALA
+1 MPSSNRFRHHRSALA

-79 LYSDQYLEKFG
+79 LYSDQYHEKFG

-103 VACIA
+103 VAGIA

-156 YSNSWGWVRGMFS
+156 YSNSWGWVRGLFS
-169 YGDIPNETD
+169 YGDIPDETK
-178 AFKEVFNSAVE
+178 AFNEVFNSAVE

-222 FINVVNIESDHLFEE
+222 FINVINIESNHLFEDG
-237 RHFIH
+237 FVH
-242 GNSGVIE
+242 GNSSAIE
-249 ASNQGLFAS
+249 ASNRALFAS
-258 LWTIAAPGTN
+258 LWSVAAPGTN
-268 IVSAEAGSGN
+268 IVSVEAGSGN

-309 SQLADTVLSTAQK
+309 SQLADCVLTTARK
-322 PQEGQ
+322 PQEGV
-327 YDVIAIHPDSAQTD
+327 YEVLALHPEQTGAD
-341 PSHEN
+341 PNHN
-346 ADYHLQFGGR
+346 NPDYHLQYGGR
-356 LNFSV
+356 LDFRV
-361 ASPGYSV
+361 ASPTWSPD
-368 ESGKYETNVYKESAA
+368 ENKYVSNVYKESAA

-391 DAKKADIEALK
+391 TKLGNLDALK
-402 EEAAKRAAG
+402 AEAAERAAAQ
-411 DWLEQALEEADWD
+411 WREEILDGYEWEL
-424 MDPEAYRQAV
+424 DPDAYLKAV
-434 YDAYEEWKTYFKE
+434 NEAYEEWKKYFIE
-447 HCIIVEYAVG
+447 NCTIVEYGIG

-465 AVGGG
+465 AVGG

-493 QTGLNGNEQIAYTLN
+493 QTRLNGNEQIAYTLN

-517 INDIN
+517 INDIT

-527 PTLHITTQDE
+527 PTLHITTQEE
-537 LKAYNEAIQ
+537 LKAYNDAIKN
-546 SGQPYKGSSNQT
+546 GQTYVGSSNQT
-558 SAPDQADL
+558 SAPDQAGL

-576 DESNSIVSA
+576 DESKSIVSA

-594 SYSGSTDVINGA
+594 SYSGSTDVIKGA

-613 IDNDVQSD
+613 IDKDVQSD

-626 AGRGVVGSLTSRG
+626 AGRGAVGSLTSRG

-644 DDLSPD
+644 DDID
-650 NRIGT
+650 VANRIGT
-655 FHVKSQL
+655 FHVTNTLTLQSD
-662 KLEAGSSLVLDV
+662 SSLVFDISQDRL
-674 GEHTID
+674 D
-680 QIIVGNLS
+680 QITALEVKLEQSSSEGTNDQLNL
-688 QDQTSSLILSAKS
+688 TL
-701 GQESNA
+701 
-707 DAPLNIT
+707 
-714 IRTGQYVDQKITLSP
+714 RTGDYVDTTYELRATDFI
-729 TFFFPGLE
+729 PGLKNE
-737 ADDEIF
+737 AVINALQNAELF
-743 KQVTDAKLSWGG
+743 WAG
-755 GITFEFV
+755 GITFEFINEDNGNF
-762 TNQDGSFEMHRVE
+762 TLKRKDD
-775 NSMQRVGETASV
+775 SMQFVGREVALS
-787 SQDAMRRAQKLDAV
+787 SKAMSRAQKLDAA
-801 IQADGILSGTAA
+801 IESAGILTGHAA
-813 EFASAVDI
+813 DFSAAIDI
-821 LSENLREGF
+821 LSESLTNEDDPNR
-830 TESDRQL
+830 
-837 VATTLE
+837 
-843 NAFASTKAD
+843 AFASSAIRSAYD
-852 SHLAFDAAA
+852 SIEPDAQLAFDAAA
-861 MSRSIRL
+861 LARSVRL
-868 RKVTALSPLTD
+868 REVTALSPLTD

-918 FGDWALGWKVGG
+918 FGDWALSWKVGG

-953 AMREFGAGMR
+953 SMREFGAGMR

-974 EDRIR
+974 EDRTR
-979 YVSDFYGSKRL
+979 YVSDFDVSKRL

-1004 IGRKFAPNQFAF
+1004 IGRKFAP
-1016 SFMPYAQLSWDGIH
+1016 I
-1030 RDDVRESDSRV
+1030 RSRSRSCRT
-1041 AQEYEDELLSV
+1041 L
-1052 AALEA
+1052 
-1057 GLAFKTRSSAA
+1057 SSAGTAFTETMSA
-1068 SPTGNLF
+1068 S
-1075 LEGRIAYRNRFH
+1075 RIL
-1087 VNGDET
+1087 
-1093 YTWTGI
+1093 
-1099 RDETNVEFFDNRHAA
+1099 
-1114 AAQCKIGWVSSTGHE
+1114 
-1129 FALMLDGE
+1129 ALHKNM
-1137 AGDSGDE
+1137 
-1144 RWGASL
+1144 
-1150 RWTKHF
+1150 KMNF

>member
-1 MPASNRFRHHRSALA
+1 MPSSNRFRHHRSALA

-90 TGVNATQQSHGSH
+90 PGVNATQQSHGSH
-103 VACIA
+103 VAGIA

-156 YSNSWGWVRGMFS
+156 YSNSWGWVRGLFS
-169 YGDIPNETD
+169 YGDIPDETKT
-178 AFKEVFNSAVE
+178 FNEVFNSAVE

-210 LPIMRDPTKAGH
+210 LPIMRDPSKAGH

-237 RHFIH
+237 GFVH
-242 GNSGVIE
+242 GNSSAIE
-249 ASNQGLFAS
+249 ASNRALFAS
-258 LWTIAAPGTN
+258 LWSVAAPGTN
-268 IVSAEAGSGN
+268 IVSVEAGSGN

-309 SQLADTVLSTAQK
+309 SQLADCVLTTARK
-322 PQEGQ
+322 PQEGV
-327 YDVIAIHPDSAQTD
+327 YEVLALHPEQTGAD
-341 PSHEN
+341 PNHN
-346 ADYHLQFGGR
+346 NPDYHLQYGGR
-356 LNFSV
+356 LDFRV
-361 ASPGYSV
+361 ASPTWSPN
-368 ESGKYETNVYKESAA
+368 ENKYVSNVYKESAA

-391 DAKKADIEALK
+391 TKLGDLKALK
-402 EEAAKRAAG
+402 AEAAERAAAQ
-411 DWLEQALEEADWD
+411 WREEILDGYEWEL
-424 MDPEAYRQAV
+424 DP
-434 YDAYEEWKTYFKE
+434 DAYLEAVDKAYKEWKDYFIE
-447 HCIIVEYAVG
+447 NCTIVEYGIG

-465 AVGGG
+465 AVGG
-470 IAELNINRMARWDET
+470 IAELNINRMARWDEI
-485 AEKWTLPV
+485 AKKWTLPV

-522 EVRWN
+522 EVPWN
-527 PTLHITTQDE
+527 PTLHITTQEE

-546 SGQPYKGSSNQT
+546 SGQPYKKGSSNQT

-576 DESNSIVSA
+576 DKSKSIVSA

-594 SYSGSTDVINGA
+594 SYSGSTDVIKGA

-613 IDNDVQSD
+613 IDKDVQSD

-626 AGRGVVGSLTSRG
+626 AGRGAVGSLTSRG

-644 DDLSPD
+644 DDID
-650 NRIGT
+650 VANRIGT
-655 FHVKSQL
+655 FHVTNTLTLQSD
-662 KLEAGSSLVLDV
+662 SSLVFDISQDRL
-674 GEHTID
+674 D
-680 QIIVGNLS
+680 QITALEVKLEQSSSEGTNDQLNL
-688 QDQTSSLILSAKS
+688 TL
-701 GQESNA
+701 
-707 DAPLNIT
+707 
-714 IRTGQYVDQKITLSP
+714 RTGDYVDTTYELRATDFI
-729 TFFFPGLE
+729 PGLKNE
-737 ADDEIF
+737 AVINALQNAELF
-743 KQVTDAKLSWGG
+743 WAG
-755 GITFEFV
+755 GITFEFINEDNGNF
-762 TNQDGSFEMHRVE
+762 TLKRKDD
-775 NSMQRVGETASV
+775 SMQFVGREVALS
-787 SQDAMRRAQKLDAV
+787 SKAMSRAQKLDAA
-801 IQADGILSGTAA
+801 IESAGILTGHAA
-813 EFASAVDI
+813 DFSAAIDI
-821 LSENLREGF
+821 LSESLANEDDPNR
-830 TESDRQL
+830 
-837 VATTLE
+837 
-843 NAFASTKAD
+843 AFASSAIRSAYD
-852 SHLAFDAAA
+852 SIEPDAQLAFDAAA
-861 MSRSIRL
+861 LARSVRL
-868 RKVTALSPLTD
+868 REVTALSPLTD

-918 FGDWALGWKVGG
+918 FGDWALSWKVGG

-974 EDRIR
+974 EDRTR
-979 YVSDFYGSKRL
+979 YVSDFDVSKRL

-1004 IGRKFAPNQFAF
+1004 IGRKFAPDQIAL

>member
-1 MPASNRFRHHRSALA
+1 MPSSNRFRHHRSALA

-103 VACIA
+103 VAGIA

-156 YSNSWGWVRGMFS
+156 YSNSWGWVRGLFS
-169 YGDIPNETD
+169 YGDIPDETK
-178 AFKEVFNSAVE
+178 AFNEVFNSAVE

-237 RHFIH
+237 GFVH
-242 GNSGVIE
+242 GNSSAIE
-249 ASNQGLFAS
+249 ASNRALFAS
-258 LWTIAAPGTN
+258 LWSVAAPGTN
-268 IVSAEAGSGN
+268 IVSVEAGSGN

-309 SQLADTVLSTAQK
+309 SQLADCVLTTARK
-322 PQEGQ
+322 PQEGV
-327 YDVIAIHPDSAQTD
+327 YEVLALHPEQTGVD
-341 PSHEN
+341 PNHN
-346 ADYHLQFGGR
+346 NPDYHLQYGGR
-356 LNFSV
+356 LDFRV
-361 ASPGYSV
+361 ASPTWSPD
-368 ESGKYETNVYKESAA
+368 ENKYVSNVYKESAA

-391 DAKKADIEALK
+391 TKLGNLDALK
-402 EEAAKRAAG
+402 AEAAERAAAQ
-411 DWLEQALEEADWD
+411 WREEILDGYEWEL
-424 MDPEAYRQAV
+424 DP
-434 YDAYEEWKTYFKE
+434 DAYLEAVDKAYKEWKEYFIKN
-447 HCIIVEYAVG
+447 CTIVEYGIG

-465 AVGGG
+465 AVGG
-470 IAELNINRMARWDET
+470 IAELNINRMARWDRT
-485 AEKWTLPV
+485 NSKWTLPV
-493 QTGLNGNEQIAYTLN
+493 QTGLNGQNQIAYTLN
-508 LAGNGVSRF
+508 LVGNGVSRF

-527 PTLHITTQDE
+527 PTLHITTQEE
-537 LKAYNEAIQ
+537 LKAYNAAIQ
-546 SGQPYKGSSNQT
+546 NGGTYTGSSNQT
-558 SAPDQADL
+558 KAPENAEL

-576 DESNSIVSA
+576 DKNNKIVSA

-644 DDLSPD
+644 DDID
-650 NRIGT
+650 VANRIGT
-655 FHVKSQL
+655 FHVTNTLTLQSD
-662 KLEAGSSLVLDV
+662 SSLVFDISQDRL
-674 GEHTID
+674 D
-680 QIIVGNLS
+680 QITALEVKLEQSSSEGTNDQLNL
-688 QDQTSSLILSAKS
+688 TL
-701 GQESNA
+701 
-707 DAPLNIT
+707 
-714 IRTGQYVDQKITLSP
+714 RTGDYVDTTYELRATDFI
-729 TFFFPGLE
+729 PGLKNE
-737 ADDEIF
+737 AVINALQNAELF
-743 KQVTDAKLSWGG
+743 WAG
-755 GITFEFV
+755 GITFEFINEDNGNF
-762 TNQDGSFEMHRVE
+762 TLKRKDD
-775 NSMQRVGETASV
+775 SMQFVGREVALS
-787 SQDAMRRAQKLDAV
+787 SKAMSRAQKLDAA
-801 IQADGILSGTAA
+801 IESAGILTGHAA
-813 EFASAVDI
+813 DFSAAIDI
-821 LSENLREGF
+821 LSESLANEDDPNR
-830 TESDRQL
+830 
-837 VATTLE
+837 
-843 NAFASTKAD
+843 AFASSAIRSAYD
-852 SHLAFDAAA
+852 SIEPDAQLAFDAAA
-861 MSRSIRL
+861 LARSVRL
-868 RKVTALSPLTD
+868 REVTALSPLTD

-918 FGDWALGWKVGG
+918 FGDWALSWKVGG

-974 EDRIR
+974 EDRTR
-979 YVSDFYGSKRL
+979 YVSDFDVSKRL

-1004 IGRKFAPNQFAF
+1004 IGRKFAPDQIAL

>member
-103 VACIA
+103 VAGIA

-169 YGDIPNETD
+169 YGDIPNETC

-237 RHFIH
+237 GHFIH

-322 PQEGQ
+322 PQERQ

-341 PSHEN
+341 PSHKN
-346 ADYHLQFGGR
+346 PDYHLQFGGR

-391 DAKKADIEALK
+391 DAKKADIDALK
-402 EEAAKRAAG
+402 EEAATRAAG

-447 HCIIVEYAVG
+447 HCIIIEYAIG

-465 AVGGG
+465 AVGG

-485 AEKWTLPV
+485 NSKWTLPV
-493 QTGLNGNEQIAYTLN
+493 QTGLNGQNQIAYTLN

-537 LKAYNEAIQ
+537 LNDYNVAIQ
-546 SGQPYKGSSNQT
+546 SGKTYEGSSNQT
-558 SAPDQADL
+558 RAPDNADI

-576 DESNSIVSA
+576 DKNNKIVSA

-613 IDNDVQSD
+613 IDNDVLSD

-655 FHVKSQL
+655 FHIKSQL

-688 QDQTSSLILSAKS
+688 QDQNSSLTLLAKS

-707 DAPLNIT
+707 EAPLNIT

-775 NSMQRVGETASV
+775 NSMQRVGETVSL

-813 EFASAVDI
+813 EFVSAVDI
-821 LSENLREGF
+821 LSENLREGHP
-830 TESDRQL
+830 ESDKQL
-837 VATTLE
+837 VAETLE

-868 RKVTALSPLTD
+868 REVTALSPLTD

-935 EISGPDKGNAQG
+935 EISGPDKGNTQG

-974 EDRIR
+974 EDRTR

-1004 IGRKFAPNQFAF
+1004 IGRKFAPDQIAL

-1030 RDDVRESDSRV
+1030 RDDVRESDSLV

-1068 SPTGNLF
+1068 SPTGNFF

>member
-1 MPASNRFRHHRSALA
+1 MPSSNRFRHHRSALA
-16 LAVCAVLWPLSVC
+16 LAVCVVLWPLSVC

-49 GFTGA
+49 GFSGA

-103 VACIA
+103 VAGIA

-156 YSNSWGWVRGMFS
+156 YSNSWGWVRGLFS
-169 YGDIPNETD
+169 YGDIPDETK
-178 AFKEVFNSAVE
+178 AFNEVFNSAVE

-210 LPIMRDPTKAGH
+210 LPIMRDPSNAGH
-222 FINVVNIESDHLFEE
+222 FINVINIESDHLFEE
-237 RHFIH
+237 GFVH
-242 GNSGVIE
+242 GNSSAIE
-249 ASNQGLFAS
+249 ASNRALFAS
-258 LWTIAAPGTN
+258 LWSVAAPGTN
-268 IVSAEAGSGN
+268 IVSVEAGSGN

-309 SQLADTVLSTAQK
+309 SQLADCVLSTARK
-322 PQEGQ
+322 PQEGV
-327 YDVIAIHPDSAQTD
+327 YEVLALHPEQTGAD
-341 PSHEN
+341 PNHN
-346 ADYHLQFGGR
+346 NPDYHLQYGGR
-356 LNFSV
+356 LDFRV
-361 ASPGYSV
+361 ASPTWSPD
-368 ESGKYETNVYKESAA
+368 ENKYVSNVYKESAA

-391 DAKKADIEALK
+391 TKLGNLDALK
-402 EEAAKRAAG
+402 AEAAERAAAQ
-411 DWLEQALEEADWD
+411 WREEILDGYEWEL
-424 MDPEAYRQAV
+424 DP
-434 YDAYEEWKTYFKE
+434 DAYLEAVDKAYKEWKDYFIE
-447 HCIIVEYAVG
+447 NCTIVEYGIG

-465 AVGGG
+465 AVGG

-485 AEKWTLPV
+485 NSKWTLPV
-493 QTGLNGNEQIAYTLN
+493 QTRLNGNEQIAYTLN

-527 PTLHITTQDE
+527 PTLHITTQEE

-558 SAPDQADL
+558 RAPDNANL

-576 DESNSIVSA
+576 DKSNSIVSA

-606 TLVVDGI
+606 TLVIDGI

-644 DDLSPD
+644 DDID
-650 NRIGT
+650 VANRIGT
-655 FHVKSQL
+655 FHVTNTLTLQSD
-662 KLEAGSSLVLDV
+662 SSLVFDISQDRL
-674 GEHTID
+674 D
-680 QIIVGNLS
+680 QITALEVKLEQSSSEGTNDQLNL
-688 QDQTSSLILSAKS
+688 TL
-701 GQESNA
+701 
-707 DAPLNIT
+707 
-714 IRTGQYVDQKITLSP
+714 RTGDYVDTTYELRATDFI
-729 TFFFPGLE
+729 PGLKNE
-737 ADDEIF
+737 AVINALQNAELF
-743 KQVTDAKLSWGG
+743 WVG
-755 GITFEFV
+755 GITFEFINEDNGNF
-762 TNQDGSFEMHRVE
+762 TLKRKDD
-775 NSMQRVGETASV
+775 SMQFVGREVALS
-787 SQDAMRRAQKLDAV
+787 SKAMSRAQKLDAA
-801 IQADGILSGTAA
+801 IESAGILTGHAA
-813 EFASAVDI
+813 DFSAAIDI
-821 LSENLREGF
+821 LSESLANEDDPNR
-830 TESDRQL
+830 
-837 VATTLE
+837 
-843 NAFASTKAD
+843 AFASSAIRSAYD
-852 SHLAFDAAA
+852 SIEPDAQLAFDAAA
-861 MSRSIRL
+861 LARSVRL
-868 RKVTALSPLTD
+868 REVTALSPLTD

-974 EDRIR
+974 EDRTR
-979 YVSDFYGSKRL
+979 YVSDFDVSKRL

-1004 IGRKFAPNQFAF
+1004 IGRKFAPDQIAL

>member
-1 MPASNRFRHHRSALA
+1 MPASKRFRHRRSALA

-39 AINAAGAYAQ
+39 AINATGAYAQ

-103 VACIA
+103 VAGIA

-156 YSNSWGWVRGMFS
+156 YSNSWGWVRGLFS
-169 YGDIPNETD
+169 YGDIPDETK
-178 AFKEVFNSAVE
+178 AFNEVFNSAVE

-210 LPIMRDPTKAGH
+210 LPIMRDPSKAGH
-222 FINVVNIESDHLFEE
+222 FINVVNIESNHLFEE
-237 RHFIH
+237 GFVH
-242 GNSGVIE
+242 GNSSAIE
-249 ASNQGLFAS
+249 ASNRALFAS
-258 LWTIAAPGTN
+258 LWSVAAPGTN
-268 IVSAEAGSGN
+268 IVSVEAGSGN

-309 SQLADTVLSTAQK
+309 SQLADCVLTTARK
-322 PQEGQ
+322 PQEGV
-327 YDVIAIHPDSAQTD
+327 YEVLALHPEQSGAD
-341 PSHEN
+341 PNHN
-346 ADYHLQFGGR
+346 NPDYHLQYGGR
-356 LNFSV
+356 LDFRV
-361 ASPGYSV
+361 ASPTWSPD
-368 ESGKYETNVYKESAA
+368 ENKYVSNVYKESAA
-383 IVFWGSAG
+383 IVFWGSADTKLG
-391 DAKKADIEALK
+391 DLKALK
-402 EEAAKRAAG
+402 EEAAERAAAQ
-411 DWLEQALEEADWD
+411 WREEILDGYEWEL
-424 MDPEAYRQAV
+424 DP
-434 YDAYEEWKTYFKE
+434 DAYLEAVDKAYKEWKEYFIKN
-447 HCIIVEYAVG
+447 CTIVEYGIG

-465 AVGGG
+465 AVGG

-527 PTLHITTQDE
+527 PTLHITTQEE

-546 SGQPYKGSSNQT
+546 SGQPYKKGSSNQT

-576 DESNSIVSA
+576 DESKSIVSA

-594 SYSGSTDVINGA
+594 SYSGSTDVIKGA

-613 IDNDVQSD
+613 IDKDVQSD

-626 AGRGVVGSLTSRG
+626 TGRGAVGSLTSRG

-644 DDLSPD
+644 DDID
-650 NRIGT
+650 VANRIGT
-655 FHVKSQL
+655 FHVTNTLTLQSD
-662 KLEAGSSLVLDV
+662 SSLVFDISQDRL
-674 GEHTID
+674 D
-680 QIIVGNLS
+680 QITALEVKLE
-688 QDQTSSLILSAKS
+688 QSSLE
-701 GQESNA
+701 GTNDQ
-707 DAPLNIT
+707 LNLT
-714 IRTGQYVDQKITLSP
+714 LRTGDYVDTTYELRATDFI
-729 TFFFPGLE
+729 PGLKNE
-737 ADDEIF
+737 AVINALQNAELF
-743 KQVTDAKLSWGG
+743 WAG
-755 GITFEFV
+755 GITFEFINEDNGNF
-762 TNQDGSFEMHRVE
+762 TLKRKDD
-775 NSMQRVGETASV
+775 SMQFVGREVALS
-787 SQDAMRRAQKLDAV
+787 SKAMSRAQKLDAA
-801 IQADGILSGTAA
+801 IESAGILTGHAA
-813 EFASAVDI
+813 DFSAAIDI
-821 LSENLREGF
+821 LSESLANEDDPNR
-830 TESDRQL
+830 
-837 VATTLE
+837 
-843 NAFASTKAD
+843 AFASSAIRSAYD
-852 SHLAFDAAA
+852 SIEPDAQLAFDAAA
-861 MSRSIRL
+861 LARSVRL
-868 RKVTALSPLTD
+868 REVTALSPLTD
-879 LYATDVIPEAS
+879 LNATDVIPEAS

-974 EDRIR
+974 EDRTR
-979 YVSDFYGSKRL
+979 YVSDFDVSKRL

-1004 IGRKFAPNQFAF
+1004 IGRKFAPDQIAL

-1052 AALEA
+1052 ATLEA
-1057 GLAFKTRSSAA
+1057 GLAFKTRSSAV

>member
-1 MPASNRFRHHRSALA
+1 MPASKRFRHRRSALA

-49 GFTGA
+49 DFSGA

-103 VACIA
+103 VAGIA

-156 YSNSWGWVRGMFS
+156 YSNSRGWVRGLFS
-169 YGDIPNETD
+169 YGDIPDETC
-178 AFKEVFNSAVE
+178 AFNEVFNSAVK

-210 LPIMRDPTKAGH
+210 LPIMRAPSKAGH
-222 FINVVNIESDHLFEE
+222 FINVINIESDQLFEE
-237 RHFIH
+237 GFVH
-242 GNSGVIE
+242 GNSSAIE
-249 ASNQGLFAS
+249 ASNRALFAS
-258 LWTIAAPGTN
+258 LWSVAAPGTN
-268 IVSAEAGSGN
+268 IVSVEAGSGN

-309 SQLADTVLSTAQK
+309 SQLADCVLTTARK
-322 PQEGQ
+322 PQEGV
-327 YDVIAIHPDSAQTD
+327 YEVLALHPEQTGAD
-341 PSHEN
+341 PNHN
-346 ADYHLQFGGR
+346 NPDYHLQYGGR
-356 LNFSV
+356 LDFRV
-361 ASPGYSV
+361 ASPTWSPD
-368 ESGKYETNVYKESAA
+368 ENKYVSNVYKESAA

-391 DAKKADIEALK
+391 TKLGDLKALK
-402 EEAAKRAAG
+402 AEAAERAAAQ
-411 DWLEQALEEADWD
+411 WREEILDGYEWEL
-424 MDPEAYRQAV
+424 DP
-434 YDAYEEWKTYFKE
+434 DAYLEAVDKAYKEWKEYFIKN
-447 HCIIVEYAVG
+447 CTIVEYGIG

-465 AVGGG
+465 AVGG

-485 AEKWTLPV
+485 AKKWTLPV

-522 EVRWN
+522 EVPWN
-527 PTLHITTQDE
+527 PTLHITTQEE

-546 SGQPYKGSSNQT
+546 SGQPYKKGSSNQT

-576 DESNSIVSA
+576 DESKSIVSA

-594 SYSGSTDVINGA
+594 SYSGSTDVIKGA

-613 IDNDVQSD
+613 IDKDVQSD

-626 AGRGVVGSLTSRG
+626 AGRGAVGSLTSRG

-644 DDLSPD
+644 DDID
-650 NRIGT
+650 VANRIGT
-655 FHVKSQL
+655 FHVTNTLTLQSD
-662 KLEAGSSLVLDV
+662 SSLVFDISQDRL
-674 GEHTID
+674 D
-680 QIIVGNLS
+680 QITALEVKLEQSSSEGTNDQLNL
-688 QDQTSSLILSAKS
+688 TL
-701 GQESNA
+701 
-707 DAPLNIT
+707 
-714 IRTGQYVDQKITLSP
+714 RTGDYVDTTYELRATDFI
-729 TFFFPGLE
+729 PGLKNE
-737 ADDEIF
+737 AVINALQNAELF
-743 KQVTDAKLSWGG
+743 WAG
-755 GITFEFV
+755 GITFEFINEDNGNF
-762 TNQDGSFEMHRVE
+762 TLKRKDD
-775 NSMQRVGETASV
+775 SMQFVGREVALS
-787 SQDAMRRAQKLDAV
+787 SKAMSRAQKLDAA
-801 IQADGILSGTAA
+801 IESAGILTGHAA
-813 EFASAVDI
+813 DFSAAIDI
-821 LSENLREGF
+821 LSESLANEDDPNR
-830 TESDRQL
+830 
-837 VATTLE
+837 
-843 NAFASTKAD
+843 AFASSAIRSAYD
-852 SHLAFDAAA
+852 SIEPDAQLAFDAAA
-861 MSRSIRL
+861 LARSVRL
-868 RKVTALSPLTD
+868 REVTALSPLTD

-974 EDRIR
+974 EDRTR
-979 YVSDFYGSKRL
+979 YVSDFDVSKRL

-1004 IGRKFAPNQFAF
+1004 IGRKFAPDQIAL

>member
-103 VACIA
+103 VAGIA

-169 YGDIPNETD
+169 YGDIPDETD

-237 RHFIH
+237 GQFIH

-341 PSHEN
+341 PSHKN
-346 ADYHLQFGGR
+346 PDYHLQFGGR

-391 DAKKADIEALK
+391 EAKKANIDALK

-424 MDPEAYRQAV
+424 MDPEAYKQAV
-434 YDAYEEWKTYFKE
+434 YDAYKEWKTYFKE
-447 HCIIVEYAVG
+447 HCIIVEYAIG

-465 AVGGG
+465 AVGG

-485 AEKWTLPV
+485 NSKWTLPV

-527 PTLHITTQDE
+527 PTLHITTQEE

-546 SGQPYKGSSNQT
+546 SGQRYKGSSNQT
-558 SAPDQADL
+558 SAPDQANL

-576 DESNSIVSA
+576 DENNKIVSA

-655 FHVKSQL
+655 FHVQGQL

-688 QDQTSSLILSAKS
+688 QDQNSSLTLLAKS

-707 DAPLNIT
+707 EAPLNIT

-775 NSMQRVGETASV
+775 NSMQRVGETVSL
-787 SQDAMRRAQKLDAV
+787 SQDAIRRAQKLDAV

-813 EFASAVDI
+813 EFVSAVDI
-821 LSENLREGF
+821 LSENLRDGHP
-830 TESDRQL
+830 ESDKQL

-868 RKVTALSPLTD
+868 REVTALSPLTD

-974 EDRIR
+974 EDRTR
-979 YVSDFYGSKRL
+979 YVSDFDVSKRL

-1004 IGRKFAPNQFAF
+1004 IGRKFAPDQIAL

-1030 RDDVRESDSRV
+1030 RNDVRESDSRV

-1129 FALMLDGE
+1129 FALMLGGE

>member
-1 MPASNRFRHHRSALA
+1 MPASNRFRHHRCALA

-103 VACIA
+103 VAGIA

-169 YGDIPNETD
+169 YGDIPDETD

-237 RHFIH
+237 GHFIH

-341 PSHEN
+341 PSHKN
-346 ADYHLQFGGR
+346 PDYHLQFGGR

-391 DAKKADIEALK
+391 DAKKADIDALK
-402 EEAAKRAAG
+402 EEAATRAAG

-424 MDPEAYRQAV
+424 MDPEDYKQAV

-447 HCIIVEYAVG
+447 HCIIVEYAIG

-465 AVGGG
+465 AVGG

-527 PTLHITTQDE
+527 PTLHITTQEE
-537 LKAYNEAIQ
+537 LKAYNESIQ

-576 DESNSIVSA
+576 DESKSIVSA

-644 DDLSPD
+644 DDLNPG

-655 FHVKSQL
+655 FHVQGQL

-680 QIIVGNLS
+680 QIIVGDLP
-688 QDQTSSLILSAKS
+688 QDQNSSLTLLAKS

-707 DAPLNIT
+707 EAPLNIT
-714 IRTGQYVDQKITLSP
+714 IRTGQYVDQTITLSP
-729 TFFFPGLE
+729 TLFFPNLNDGDKILE
-737 ADDEIF
+737 
-743 KQVTDAKLSWGG
+743 QVTDAKLSWGG
-755 GITFEFV
+755 GITFTFDTTE
-762 TNQDGSFEMHRVE
+762 DGKFTMHRVE
-775 NSMQRVGETASV
+775 SSMQLVGKTV
-787 SQDAMRRAQKLDAV
+787 SLSKDAMRRAQKLDSV

-813 EFASAVDI
+813 EFAGAVDI
-821 LSENLREGF
+821 LSENLREDF

-868 RKVTALSPLTD
+868 REVTALSPLTD
-879 LYATDVIPEAS
+879 LYAADVIPEAS
-890 LVVERANMDGAKSFQ
+890 LVVERANMGGAKSFQ

-974 EDRIR
+974 EDRTR
-979 YVSDFYGSKRL
+979 YVSDFDVSKRL
-990 DTTTHAV
+990 DTTTHTV

-1004 IGRKFAPNQFAF
+1004 IGRKFAPDQIAL

-1087 VNGDET
+1087 VNGDQT

-1099 RDETNVEFFDNRHAA
+1099 RDEINVEFIDNRHAA

-1129 FALMLDGE
+1129 FVLMLDGE

>member
-1 MPASNRFRHHRSALA
+1 MPASNRFRRHRSALA

-103 VACIA
+103 VAGIA

-116 GVAKDASLLLLYS
+116 GVAKGASLLLLYS

-156 YSNSWGWVRGMFS
+156 YSNSWGWVRGLFS
-169 YGDIPNETD
+169 YGDIPDETD

-210 LPIMRDPTKAGH
+210 LPIMRDPSKAGH
-222 FINVVNIESDHLFEE
+222 FINVINIESAHLFEE
-237 RHFIH
+237 GFVH
-242 GNSGVIE
+242 GNSSAIE
-249 ASNQGLFAS
+249 ASNRALFAS
-258 LWTIAAPGTN
+258 LWSVAAPGTN
-268 IVSAEAGSGN
+268 IVSVEAGSGN

-309 SQLADTVLSTAQK
+309 SQLADCVLTTARK
-322 PQEGQ
+322 PQEGV
-327 YDVIAIHPDSAQTD
+327 YEVLALHPEQTGAD
-341 PSHEN
+341 PNHN
-346 ADYHLQFGGR
+346 NPDYHLQYGGR
-356 LNFSV
+356 LDFRV
-361 ASPGYSV
+361 ASPTWSPD
-368 ESGKYETNVYKESAA
+368 ENKYVSNVYKESAA

-391 DAKKADIEALK
+391 TKLGDLKALK
-402 EEAAKRAAG
+402 EEAAERAAAQ
-411 DWLEQALEEADWD
+411 WREEILDGYEWEL
-424 MDPEAYRQAV
+424 DP
-434 YDAYEEWKTYFKE
+434 DAYLEAVDKAYKEWKDYFIE
-447 HCIIVEYAVG
+447 NCTIVEYGIG

-465 AVGGG
+465 AVGG
-470 IAELNINRMARWDET
+470 IAELNINRLARWDET
-485 AEKWTLPV
+485 NSKWTLPV
-493 QTGLNGNEQIAYTLN
+493 QPGLNGQKQIAYTLN
-508 LAGNGVSRF
+508 LAGNGMSRF

-527 PTLHITTQDE
+527 PTLHITTQKE
-537 LKAYNEAIQ
+537 LEEYNATIQ
-546 SGQPYKGSSNQT
+546 NGETYTGSSNQT
-558 SAPDQADL
+558 KAPENADL

-576 DESNSIVSA
+576 GKNNSIVSA

-594 SYSGSTDVINGA
+594 SYSGSTDVIKGA

-626 AGRGVVGSLTSRG
+626 AGRGAVGSLTSRG

-644 DDLSPD
+644 DDID
-650 NRIGT
+650 VANRIGT
-655 FHVKSQL
+655 FHVTNTLTLQSD
-662 KLEAGSSLVLDV
+662 SSLVFDISQDRL
-674 GEHTID
+674 D
-680 QIIVGNLS
+680 QITALEVKLEQSSSEGTNDQLNL
-688 QDQTSSLILSAKS
+688 TL
-701 GQESNA
+701 
-707 DAPLNIT
+707 
-714 IRTGQYVDQKITLSP
+714 RTGDYVDTTYELRATDFI
-729 TFFFPGLE
+729 PGLKNE
-737 ADDEIF
+737 AVINALQNAELF
-743 KQVTDAKLSWGG
+743 WAG
-755 GITFEFV
+755 GITFEFINEDNGNF
-762 TNQDGSFEMHRVE
+762 TLKRKDD
-775 NSMQRVGETASV
+775 SMQFVGREVALS
-787 SQDAMRRAQKLDAV
+787 SKAMSRAQKLDAA
-801 IQADGILSGTAA
+801 IESAGILTGHAA
-813 EFASAVDI
+813 DFSAAIDI
-821 LSENLREGF
+821 LSESLANEDDPNR
-830 TESDRQL
+830 
-837 VATTLE
+837 
-843 NAFASTKAD
+843 AFASSAIRSAYD
-852 SHLAFDAAA
+852 SIEPDAQLAFDAAA
-861 MSRSIRL
+861 LARSVRL
-868 RKVTALSPLTD
+868 REVTALSPLTD
-879 LYATDVIPEAS
+879 LYATNVIPEAS

-974 EDRIR
+974 EDRTR
-979 YVSDFYGSKRL
+979 YVSDFDVSKRL

-1004 IGRKFAPNQFAF
+1004 IGRKFAPDQIAL

-1144 RWGASL
+1144 RWGATL

>member
-68 HIAFEGKDIIK
+68 HIAFEGKDIFK

-90 TGVNATQQSHGSH
+90 TGVNAAQQSHGSH
-103 VACIA
+103 VAGIA

-156 YSNSWGWVRGMFS
+156 YSNSWGWVRGLFS

-237 RHFIH
+237 GFVH
-242 GNSGVIE
+242 GNSSAIE
-249 ASNQGLFAS
+249 ASNRALFAS
-258 LWTIAAPGTN
+258 LWSVAAPGTN
-268 IVSAEAGSGN
+268 IVSVEAGSGN

-309 SQLADTVLSTAQK
+309 SQLADCVLTTARK
-322 PQEGQ
+322 PQEGV
-327 YDVIAIHPDSAQTD
+327 YEVLALHPEQTGAD
-341 PSHEN
+341 PNHN
-346 ADYHLQFGGR
+346 NPDYHLQYGGR
-356 LNFSV
+356 LDFRV
-361 ASPGYSV
+361 ASPTWSPD
-368 ESGKYETNVYKESAA
+368 ENKYVSNVYKESAA

-391 DAKKADIEALK
+391 TKLGNLDALK
-402 EEAAKRAAG
+402 AAAAERAAAQ
-411 DWLEQALEEADWD
+411 WREEILDGYEWEL
-424 MDPEAYRQAV
+424 DP
-434 YDAYEEWKTYFKE
+434 DAYLEAVDKAYKEWKEYFIKN
-447 HCIIVEYAVG
+447 CTIVEYGIG

-465 AVGGG
+465 AVGG

-493 QTGLNGNEQIAYTLN
+493 QTRLNGQKQIAYTLN

-527 PTLHITTQDE
+527 PTLHITTQEE

-558 SAPDQADL
+558 SAPDQAGL

-576 DESNSIVSA
+576 GENNSIVSA

-594 SYSGSTDVINGA
+594 SYSGSTDVIKGA

-613 IDNDVQSD
+613 IDKDVQSD

-626 AGRGVVGSLTSRG
+626 AGRGAVGSLTSRG

-644 DDLSPD
+644 DDID
-650 NRIGT
+650 VANRIGT
-655 FHVKSQL
+655 FHVTNTLTLQSD
-662 KLEAGSSLVLDV
+662 SSLVFDISQDRL
-674 GEHTID
+674 D
-680 QIIVGNLS
+680 QITALEVKLEQSSSEGTNDQLNL
-688 QDQTSSLILSAKS
+688 TL
-701 GQESNA
+701 
-707 DAPLNIT
+707 
-714 IRTGQYVDQKITLSP
+714 RTGDYVDTTYELRATDFI
-729 TFFFPGLE
+729 PGLKNE
-737 ADDEIF
+737 AVINALQNAELF
-743 KQVTDAKLSWGG
+743 WAG
-755 GITFEFV
+755 GITFEFINEDNGNF
-762 TNQDGSFEMHRVE
+762 TLKRKDD
-775 NSMQRVGETASV
+775 SMQFVGREVALS
-787 SQDAMRRAQKLDAV
+787 SKAMSRAQKLDAA
-801 IQADGILSGTAA
+801 IESAGILTGHAA
-813 EFASAVDI
+813 DFSAAIDI
-821 LSENLREGF
+821 LSESLANEDDPNR
-830 TESDRQL
+830 
-837 VATTLE
+837 
-843 NAFASTKAD
+843 AFASSAIRSAYNSIEPD
-852 SHLAFDAAA
+852 AQLAFDAAA
-861 MSRSIRL
+861 LARSVRL
-868 RKVTALSPLTD
+868 REVTALSPLTD

-974 EDRIR
+974 EDRTR

-1004 IGRKFAPNQFAF
+1004 IGRKFAPDRIAL

-1030 RDDVRESDSRV
+1030 RDDVRESDSLV

-1057 GLAFKTRSSAA
+1057 GLAVKTRSSAA

-1099 RDETNVEFFDNRHAA
+1099 GDETNVEFFDNRHAA

>member
-1 MPASNRFRHHRSALA
+1 MPSSNRFRHHRSALA

-103 VACIA
+103 VAGIA

-156 YSNSWGWVRGMFS
+156 YSNSWGWVRGLFS
-169 YGDIPNETD
+169 YGDIPDETK
-178 AFKEVFNSAVE
+178 AFNEVFNSAVE

-237 RHFIH
+237 GFVH
-242 GNSGVIE
+242 GNSSAIE
-249 ASNQGLFAS
+249 ASNRALFAS
-258 LWTIAAPGTN
+258 LWSVAAPGTN
-268 IVSAEAGSGN
+268 IVSVEAGSGN

-309 SQLADTVLSTAQK
+309 SQLADCVLTTARK
-322 PQEGQ
+322 PQEGV
-327 YDVIAIHPDSAQTD
+327 YEVLALHPEQTGAD
-341 PSHEN
+341 PNHN
-346 ADYHLQFGGR
+346 NPDYHLQYGGR
-356 LNFSV
+356 LDFRV
-361 ASPGYSV
+361 ASPTWSPD
-368 ESGKYETNVYKESAA
+368 ENKYVSNVYKESAA

-391 DAKKADIEALK
+391 TKLGNLDALK
-402 EEAAKRAAG
+402 AEAAERAAAQ
-411 DWLEQALEEADWD
+411 WREEILDGYEWEL
-424 MDPEAYRQAV
+424 DP
-434 YDAYEEWKTYFKE
+434 DAYLEAVDKAYKEWKEYFIKN
-447 HCIIVEYAVG
+447 CTIVEYGIG

-465 AVGGG
+465 AVGG
-470 IAELNINRMARWDET
+470 IAELNINRMARWDRT
-485 AEKWTLPV
+485 NSKWTLPV
-493 QTGLNGNEQIAYTLN
+493 QTGLNGQNQIAYTLN
-508 LAGNGVSRF
+508 LVGNGVSRF

-527 PTLHITTQDE
+527 PTLHITTQEE
-537 LKAYNEAIQ
+537 LKAYNAAIQ
-546 SGQPYKGSSNQT
+546 NGGTYTGSSNQT
-558 SAPDQADL
+558 KAPENAEL

-576 DESNSIVSA
+576 DKNNKIVSA

-644 DDLSPD
+644 DDID
-650 NRIGT
+650 VANRIGT
-655 FHVKSQL
+655 FHVTNTLTLQSD
-662 KLEAGSSLVLDV
+662 SSLVFDISQDRL
-674 GEHTID
+674 D
-680 QIIVGNLS
+680 QITALEVKLEQSSSEGTNDQLNL
-688 QDQTSSLILSAKS
+688 TL
-701 GQESNA
+701 
-707 DAPLNIT
+707 
-714 IRTGQYVDQKITLSP
+714 RTGDYVDTTYELRATDFI
-729 TFFFPGLE
+729 PGLKNE
-737 ADDEIF
+737 AVINALQNAELF
-743 KQVTDAKLSWGG
+743 WAG
-755 GITFEFV
+755 GITFEFINEDNGNF
-762 TNQDGSFEMHRVE
+762 TLKRKDD
-775 NSMQRVGETASV
+775 SMQFVGREVALS
-787 SQDAMRRAQKLDAV
+787 SKAMSRAQKLDAA
-801 IQADGILSGTAA
+801 IESAGILTGHAA
-813 EFASAVDI
+813 DFSAAIDI
-821 LSENLREGF
+821 LSESLANEDDPNR
-830 TESDRQL
+830 
-837 VATTLE
+837 
-843 NAFASTKAD
+843 AFASSAIRSAYD
-852 SHLAFDAAA
+852 SIEPDAQLAFDAAA
-861 MSRSIRL
+861 LARSVRL
-868 RKVTALSPLTD
+868 REVTALSPLTD

-918 FGDWALGWKVGG
+918 FGDWALSWKVGG

-974 EDRIR
+974 EDRTR
-979 YVSDFYGSKRL
+979 YVSDFYVSKRL

-1004 IGRKFAPNQFAF
+1004 IGRKFAPDQIAL

>member
-1 MPASNRFRHHRSALA
+1 M
-16 LAVCAVLWPLSVC
+16 
-29 ASPTGNINLD
+29 
-39 AINAAGAYAQ
+39 
-49 GFTGA
+49 
-54 GVRIGILDSGFDTT
+54 
-68 HIAFEGKDIIK
+68 
-79 LYSDQYLEKFG
+79 
-90 TGVNATQQSHGSH
+90 
-103 VACIA
+103 
-108 SGNSSVNY
+108 
-116 GVAKDASLLLLYS
+116 
-129 TIQGPTMIYEVADLY
+129 
-144 KKAIETYDDVKI
+144 
-156 YSNSWGWVRGMFS
+156 
-169 YGDIPNETD
+169 
-178 AFKEVFNSAVE
+178 
-189 HDKLMVFA
+189 
-197 AGNQGGLAPADPI
+197 
-210 LPIMRDPTKAGH
+210 
-222 FINVVNIESDHLFEE
+222 
-237 RHFIH
+237 
-242 GNSGVIE
+242 
-249 ASNQGLFAS
+249 
-258 LWTIAAPGTN
+258 
-268 IVSAEAGSGN
+268 
-278 GSIEMTGTSMA
+278 
-289 APHVAGTLALVQQA
+289 
-303 FPWMTA
+303 
-309 SQLADTVLSTAQK
+309 
-322 PQEGQ
+322 
-327 YDVIAIHPDSAQTD
+327 
-341 PSHEN
+341 
-346 ADYHLQFGGR
+346 
-356 LNFSV
+356 
-361 ASPGYSV
+361 
-368 ESGKYETNVYKESAA
+368 
-383 IVFWGSAG
+383 
-391 DAKKADIEALK
+391 
-402 EEAAKRAAG
+402 
-411 DWLEQALEEADWD
+411 
-424 MDPEAYRQAV
+424 
-434 YDAYEEWKTYFKE
+434 
-447 HCIIVEYAVG
+447 
-457 AGLLDAAS
+457 
-465 AVGGG
+465 GG

-485 AEKWTLPV
+485 AKKWTLPV

-517 INDIN
+517 IND
-522 EVRWN
+522 
-527 PTLHITTQDE
+527 TTQDE
-537 LKAYNEAIQ
+537 LKAYNDAIKN
-546 SGQPYKGSSNQT
+546 GQTYVGSSNQT
-558 SAPDQADL
+558 RAPDQADL

-576 DESNSIVSA
+576 GKNNSIVSA

-606 TLVVDGI
+606 TLVIDGI

-644 DDLSPD
+644 DDLNPG

-655 FHVKSQL
+655 FHVKGQL

-680 QIIVGNLS
+680 QIIVRNLS
-688 QDQTSSLILSAKS
+688 QDQTSSLTLLAKS

-707 DAPLNIT
+707 EAPLNIT
-714 IRTGQYVDQKITLSP
+714 IRTGQYVDQTITLSP
-729 TFFFPGLE
+729 TLFFPGLN
-737 ADDEIF
+737 AGDEILE
-743 KQVTDAKLSWGG
+743 QVKDAELSWGG

-762 TNQDGSFEMHRVE
+762 TNQDGSFEVHRVE
-775 NSMQRVGETASV
+775 NSMQLVGKTVSL

-801 IQADGILSGTAA
+801 IQADGILSGTAS
-813 EFASAVDI
+813 EFVSAVDI
-821 LSENLREGF
+821 LSEKLRVGHP
-830 TESDRQL
+830 ESDKQL
-837 VATTLE
+837 VAETLE

-868 RKVTALSPLTD
+868 REVTALSPLTD

-935 EISGPDKGNAQG
+935 EISGLDKGNAQG

-974 EDRIR
+974 EDRTR

-990 DTTTHAV
+990 DATTHAV

-1004 IGRKFAPNQFAF
+1004 IGRKFAPDQIAL

-1030 RDDVRESDSRV
+1030 RNDVRKSDSVV

-1150 RWTKHF
+1150 RWSKHF

>member
-1 MPASNRFRHHRSALA
+1 MPSSNRFRHHRSALA

-90 TGVNATQQSHGSH
+90 TGVNATQQGHGSH
-103 VACIA
+103 VAGIA

-156 YSNSWGWVRGMFS
+156 YSNSWGWVRGLFS
-169 YGDIPNETD
+169 YGDIPDETK
-178 AFKEVFNSAVE
+178 AFNEVFNSGVE

-210 LPIMRDPTKAGH
+210 LPIMRAPTKAGH

-237 RHFIH
+237 GFVH
-242 GNSGVIE
+242 GNSSAIE
-249 ASNQGLFAS
+249 ASNRALFAS
-258 LWTIAAPGTN
+258 LWSVAAPGTN
-268 IVSAEAGSGN
+268 IVSVEAGSGN

-309 SQLADTVLSTAQK
+309 SQLADCVLTTARK
-322 PQEGQ
+322 PQEGV
-327 YDVIAIHPDSAQTD
+327 YEVLALHPEQTGAD
-341 PSHEN
+341 PNHN
-346 ADYHLQFGGR
+346 NPDYHLQYGGR
-356 LNFSV
+356 LDFRV
-361 ASPGYSV
+361 ASPTWSPD
-368 ESGKYETNVYKESAA
+368 ENKYVSNVYKESAA

-391 DAKKADIEALK
+391 TKLGDLKALK
-402 EEAAKRAAG
+402 AEAAERAAAQ
-411 DWLEQALEEADWD
+411 WREEILDGYEWEL
-424 MDPEAYRQAV
+424 DP
-434 YDAYEEWKTYFKE
+434 DAYLEAVDKAYKEWKDYFIE
-447 HCIIVEYAVG
+447 NCTIVEYGIG

-465 AVGGG
+465 AVGG
-470 IAELNINRMARWDET
+470 IAELNINRMARWDGT
-485 AEKWTLPV
+485 NSKWTLPV
-493 QTGLNGNEQIAYTLN
+493 QTGLNGQNQIAYTLN

-527 PTLHITTQDE
+527 PTLHITTQEE

-558 SAPDQADL
+558 SAPDQANL

-576 DESNSIVSA
+576 DKSNSIVSA

-606 TLVVDGI
+606 TLVIDGI

-644 DDLSPD
+644 DDID
-650 NRIGT
+650 VANRIGT
-655 FHVKSQL
+655 FHVTNTLTLQSD
-662 KLEAGSSLVLDV
+662 SSLVFDISQDRL
-674 GEHTID
+674 D
-680 QIIVGNLS
+680 QITALEVKLEQSSSEGTNDQLNL
-688 QDQTSSLILSAKS
+688 TL
-701 GQESNA
+701 
-707 DAPLNIT
+707 
-714 IRTGQYVDQKITLSP
+714 RTGDYVDTTYELRATDFI
-729 TFFFPGLE
+729 PGLKNE
-737 ADDEIF
+737 AVINALKNAELF
-743 KQVTDAKLSWGG
+743 WAG
-755 GITFEFV
+755 GITFEFINEDNGNF
-762 TNQDGSFEMHRVE
+762 TLKRKDD
-775 NSMQRVGETASV
+775 SMQFVGREVALS
-787 SQDAMRRAQKLDAV
+787 SKAMSRAQKLDAA
-801 IQADGILSGTAA
+801 IESAGILTGHAA
-813 EFASAVDI
+813 DFSAAIDI
-821 LSENLREGF
+821 LSESLANEDDPNR
-830 TESDRQL
+830 
-837 VATTLE
+837 
-843 NAFASTKAD
+843 AFASSAIRSAYD
-852 SHLAFDAAA
+852 SIEPDAQLAFDAAA
-861 MSRSIRL
+861 LARSVRL
-868 RKVTALSPLTD
+868 REVTALSPLTD

-974 EDRIR
+974 EDRTR
-979 YVSDFYGSKRL
+979 YVSDFDVSKRL

-1004 IGRKFAPNQFAF
+1004 IGRKFAPDQIAL

-1068 SPTGNLF
+1068 SSTGNLF

>member
-103 VACIA
+103 VAGIA

-169 YGDIPNETD
+169 YGDIPEETD

-237 RHFIH
+237 GHFIH

-341 PSHEN
+341 LSHEN

-391 DAKKADIEALK
+391 DAKKADIDALK
-402 EEAAKRAAG
+402 EEAATRAAG

-447 HCIIVEYAVG
+447 HCIIVEYAIG

-465 AVGGG
+465 AVGG

-508 LAGNGVSRF
+508 LAGNGVSHF

-527 PTLHITTQDE
+527 PTLHITTQEE
-537 LKAYNEAIQ
+537 LKAYNESIQ

-576 DESNSIVSA
+576 DESKSIVSA

-644 DDLSPD
+644 DDLSPG

-655 FHVKSQL
+655 FHVQGQL

-688 QDQTSSLILSAKS
+688 QDQNSSLTLLAKS

-707 DAPLNIT
+707 EAPLNIT
-714 IRTGQYVDQKITLSP
+714 IRTGQYVDQTITLHPSL
-729 TFFFPGLE
+729 FFPGWE
-737 ADDEIF
+737 TDDEIF
-743 KQVTDAKLSWGG
+743 KQVKDAELSWGG

-775 NSMQRVGETASV
+775 NSMQRVGKTVSL

-801 IQADGILSGTAA
+801 IQADGILSGTAS
-813 EFASAVDI
+813 EFVSAVDI
-821 LSENLREGF
+821 LSENLKKGF

-837 VATTLE
+837 VAETLE
-843 NAFASTKAD
+843 NTFASTKAD

-868 RKVTALSPLTD
+868 REVTALSPLTD

-905 STRTILSAGARRS
+905 STRTILSVGARRS

-974 EDRIR
+974 EDRTR
-979 YVSDFYGSKRL
+979 YVSDFKGSKRL

-1004 IGRKFAPNQFAF
+1004 IGRKFAPDQIAL
-1016 SFMPYAQLSWDGIH
+1016 SLMPYAQLSWDGIH
-1030 RDDVRESDSRV
+1030 RDDVRESDSLV
-1041 AQEYEDELLSV
+1041 AQEYEDQLLSV

-1068 SPTGNLF
+1068 SPTGNFF

>member
-1 MPASNRFRHHRSALA
+1 MPSSNRFRHHRSALA

-39 AINAAGAYAQ
+39 AINATGAYAQ

-103 VACIA
+103 VAGIA

-156 YSNSWGWVRGMFS
+156 YSNSWGWVRGLFS
-169 YGDIPNETD
+169 YGDIPDETD

-197 AGNQGGLAPADPI
+197 AGNQGGLAPAAPI
-210 LPIMRDPTKAGH
+210 LPIMRDPSKAGH
-222 FINVVNIESDHLFEE
+222 FINVINIESDHLFEE
-237 RHFIH
+237 GFVH
-242 GNSGVIE
+242 GNSSAIE
-249 ASNQGLFAS
+249 ASNRALFAS
-258 LWTIAAPGTN
+258 LWSVAAPGTN
-268 IVSAEAGSGN
+268 IVSVEAGSGN

-309 SQLADTVLSTAQK
+309 SQLADCVLTTARK
-322 PQEGQ
+322 PQEGV
-327 YDVIAIHPDSAQTD
+327 YEVLALHPEQTGAD
-341 PSHEN
+341 PNHN
-346 ADYHLQFGGR
+346 NPDYHLQYGGR
-356 LNFSV
+356 LDFRV
-361 ASPGYSV
+361 ASPTWSPD
-368 ESGKYETNVYKESAA
+368 ENKYVSNVYKESAA

-391 DAKKADIEALK
+391 TKLDDLDALK
-402 EEAAKRAAG
+402 AEAAERAAAQ
-411 DWLEQALEEADWD
+411 WREEILDGYEWEL
-424 MDPEAYRQAV
+424 DP
-434 YDAYEEWKTYFKE
+434 DAYLEAVDKAYKEWKDYFIE
-447 HCIIVEYAVG
+447 NCTIVEYGIG

-465 AVGGG
+465 AVGG

-485 AEKWTLPV
+485 AKKWTLPV

-537 LKAYNEAIQ
+537 LKAYNDAIKN
-546 SGQPYKGSSNQT
+546 GQTYVGSSNQT
-558 SAPDQADL
+558 RAPDQADL
-566 PVSLVVSGTL
+566 PGSLVVSGTL
-576 DESNSIVSA
+576 GKNNNIVSA

-621 ATATV
+621 ATATI
-626 AGRGVVGSLTSRG
+626 AGRGAVGSLTSRG

-644 DDLSPD
+644 DDID
-650 NRIGT
+650 VANRIGT
-655 FHVKSQL
+655 FHVTNTLTLQSD
-662 KLEAGSSLVLDV
+662 SSLVFDISQDRL
-674 GEHTID
+674 D
-680 QIIVGNLS
+680 QITALEVKLEQSSSEGTNDQLNL
-688 QDQTSSLILSAKS
+688 TL
-701 GQESNA
+701 
-707 DAPLNIT
+707 
-714 IRTGQYVDQKITLSP
+714 RTGDYVDTTYELRATDFI
-729 TFFFPGLE
+729 PGLKNE
-737 ADDEIF
+737 AVINALQNAELF
-743 KQVTDAKLSWGG
+743 WAG
-755 GITFEFV
+755 GITFEFINEDNGNF
-762 TNQDGSFEMHRVE
+762 TLKRKDD
-775 NSMQRVGETASV
+775 SMQFVGREVALS
-787 SQDAMRRAQKLDAV
+787 SKAMSRAQKLDAA
-801 IQADGILSGTAA
+801 IESAGILTGHAA
-813 EFASAVDI
+813 DFSAAIDI
-821 LSENLREGF
+821 LSESLANEDDPNR
-830 TESDRQL
+830 
-837 VATTLE
+837 
-843 NAFASTKAD
+843 AFASSAIRSAYD
-852 SHLAFDAAA
+852 SIEPDAQLAFDAAA
-861 MSRSIRL
+861 LARAVRL
-868 RKVTALSPLTD
+868 REVTALSPLTD

-974 EDRIR
+974 EDRTR
-979 YVSDFYGSKRL
+979 YVSNFYGSKRL

-997 SLGASIG
+997 SLGASVG
-1004 IGRKFAPNQFAF
+1004 IGRKFAPDQIAL

-1030 RDDVRESDSRV
+1030 RNDVRESDSVV

>member
-1 MPASNRFRHHRSALA
+1 MPASKRFRHRRSALA

-39 AINAAGAYAQ
+39 AINATGAYAQ

-103 VACIA
+103 VAGIT

-156 YSNSWGWVRGMFS
+156 YSNSWGWVRGLFS
-169 YGDIPNETD
+169 YGDIPDETK
-178 AFKEVFNSAVE
+178 AFNEVFNSAVE

-237 RHFIH
+237 GFVH
-242 GNSGVIE
+242 GNSSAIE
-249 ASNQGLFAS
+249 ASNRALFAS
-258 LWTIAAPGTN
+258 LWSVAAPGTN
-268 IVSAEAGSGN
+268 IVSVEAGSGN

-309 SQLADTVLSTAQK
+309 SQLADCVLTTARK
-322 PQEGQ
+322 PQEGV
-327 YDVIAIHPDSAQTD
+327 YEVLALHPEQTGAD
-341 PSHEN
+341 PNHN
-346 ADYHLQFGGR
+346 NPDYHLQYGGR
-356 LNFSV
+356 LDFRV
-361 ASPGYSV
+361 ASPTWSPD
-368 ESGKYETNVYKESAA
+368 ENKYVSNVYKESAA

-391 DAKKADIEALK
+391 TKLGNLDALK
-402 EEAAKRAAG
+402 AEAAERAAAQ
-411 DWLEQALEEADWD
+411 WREEILDGYEWEL
-424 MDPEAYRQAV
+424 DP
-434 YDAYEEWKTYFKE
+434 DAYLEAVDKAYKEWKEYFIKN
-447 HCIIVEYAVG
+447 CTIVEYGIG

-465 AVGGG
+465 AVGG

-493 QTGLNGNEQIAYTLN
+493 QTRLNGQKQIAYTLN

-527 PTLHITTQDE
+527 PTLHITTQEE

-558 SAPDQADL
+558 SAPDQAGL

-576 DESNSIVSA
+576 GENNSIVSA

-594 SYSGSTDVINGA
+594 SYSGSTDVIKGA

-613 IDNDVQSD
+613 IDKDVQSD

-626 AGRGVVGSLTSRG
+626 AGRGAVGSLTSRG

-644 DDLSPD
+644 DDID
-650 NRIGT
+650 VANRIGT
-655 FHVKSQL
+655 FHVTNTLTLQSD
-662 KLEAGSSLVLDV
+662 SSLVFDISQDRL
-674 GEHTID
+674 D
-680 QIIVGNLS
+680 QITALEVKLEQSSSEGTNDQLNL
-688 QDQTSSLILSAKS
+688 TL
-701 GQESNA
+701 
-707 DAPLNIT
+707 
-714 IRTGQYVDQKITLSP
+714 RTGDYVDTTYELRATDFI
-729 TFFFPGLE
+729 PGLKNE
-737 ADDEIF
+737 AVINALQNAELF
-743 KQVTDAKLSWGG
+743 WAG
-755 GITFEFV
+755 GITFEFINEDNGNF
-762 TNQDGSFEMHRVE
+762 TLKRKDD
-775 NSMQRVGETASV
+775 SMQFVGREVALS
-787 SQDAMRRAQKLDAV
+787 SKAMSRAQKLDAA
-801 IQADGILSGTAA
+801 IESAGILTGHAA
-813 EFASAVDI
+813 DFSAAIDI
-821 LSENLREGF
+821 LSESLANEDDPNR
-830 TESDRQL
+830 
-837 VATTLE
+837 
-843 NAFASTKAD
+843 AFASSAIRSAYNSIEPD
-852 SHLAFDAAA
+852 AQLAFDAAA
-861 MSRSIRL
+861 LARSVRL
-868 RKVTALSPLTD
+868 REVTALSPLTD

-974 EDRIR
+974 EDRTR
-979 YVSDFYGSKRL
+979 YVSDFDVSKRL

-1004 IGRKFAPNQFAF
+1004 IGRKFAPDQIAL